1 MREFIIES
9 ALLTHGVRSMRTKR
23 TVTRRIQVLKE
34 NRKTYARA
42 SEISVRDHAYR
53 EAVREHSEASIEE
66 QYAYGFANTLAKKA
80 ILIPEDDLLAGYLFQ
95 YAYNVNFPMKVS
107 EDFDPAERAK
117 FQMDMKRE
125 IEETKEVYWKNGKT
139 DDSVDLEEREMP
151 GSIDV
156 ELDEFTDAV
165 ETWLVKHWHSGHTLA
180 GYEMLLNTG
189 WRALL
194 LQAEKQLEKAE
205 SEKEKRTVHAFQIVL
220 KACMDYM
227 HRYLEETERQL
238 NKLKRNNKI
247 NNDNVEYNDGFGT
260 RQECLERIRD
270 ALINIETKA
279 PETFFE
285 TLQLLMLA
293 NEMMYCENIPSG
305 ISLGRIDYYLYPFY
319 RRDVDAGRLTYEE
332 AGELLESFWLKC
344 SCQRKAYQN
353 MTLGGCDAAGRCSVN
368 DLTYLCLE
376 SAANLRVD
384 QPSVNFRWTDDMP
397 EEAWWAVLALI
408 RTGMGF
414 PALLYDPCCMKAQIK
429 NGVSEEDVW
438 NYGFVGCVEM
448 AVPGKENAITELARL
463 NLPKLLNLLLHQGK
477 DTCSD
482 KIFRMKNRKSLAE
495 FGTYEELEQAYLN
508 ELEYWVRKIIRS
520 LNRIEHLYAE
530 KYPLPYLSVLTE
542 DCIGSRKDVMAG
554 GARYTSVGFN
564 LGGVATAADAL
575 AAIRDVVYD
584 KNIATLEECVEIMER
599 DFEGADHMLQYMSAR
614 APKYGNDQGR
624 EQDAE
629 QIAVKI
635 ERLVSD
641 ILREYRNYWGGP
653 YRLGLYTVEDH
664 AIMGMH
670 TGATADGRR
679 SGESLSNSSGASQGK
694 DTHGPTALINSVT
707 NFPMEE
713 AGNGMVL
720 DVKFTPSLLEEETGK
735 RALRSLIETY
745 FRKGGMEMQVSVVS
759 GETLRAAQEH
769 PENYADLIVRVSG
782 FSAYFCSLRKATQD
796 EIIKRTEHV
805 M

>member
-1 MREFIIES
+1 
-9 ALLTHGVRSMRTKR
+9 MRTKR

-34 NRKTYARA
+34 NRKKYART
-42 SEISVRDHAYR
+42 SEIPVRDDAYR
-53 EAVREHSEASIEE
+53 EAVREYPEASVEE
-66 QYAYGFANTLAKKA
+66 QYAYGFANTLAKKE

-117 FQMDMKRE
+117 FQMDMERE
-125 IEETKEVYWKNGKT
+125 IKETKELQSESAS
-139 DDSVDLEEREMP
+139 D
-151 GSIDV
+151 
-156 ELDEFTDAV
+156 ELDEFADAV
-165 ETWLVKHWHSGHTLA
+165 EAWLVKHWHSGHTLA

-189 WRALL
+189 WGALL
-194 LQAEKQLEKAE
+194 TQVEEQLGKAQ
-205 SEKEKRTVHAFQIVL
+205 SEKEKQTVHAFQIVL
-220 KACMDYM
+220 KACMSYM
-227 HRYLEETERQL
+227 HRYLEEVERQL
-238 NKLKRNNKI
+238 NRLKRNNNIDKG
-247 NNDNVEYNDGFGT
+247 NYNDSYNDGFGT
-260 RQECLERIRD
+260 RRECLERMRD
-270 ALINIETKA
+270 ALMNIETKA
-279 PETFFE
+279 PETFYE
-285 TLQLLMLA
+285 ALQLLTLA

-319 RRDVDAGRLTYEE
+319 RKDVDAGRLNYEE
-332 AGELLESFWLKC
+332 TGELIEAFWLKC
-344 SCQRKAYQN
+344 SCQKKAYQN
-353 MTLGGCDAAGRCSVN
+353 MTLGGCDADGRCSVN

-397 EEAWWAVLALI
+397 EEAWKAVLALI

-414 PALLYDPCCMKAQIK
+414 PALLYDPCCMKAQMN
-429 NGVSEEDVW
+429 NGVSKDDVW
-438 NYGFVGCVEM
+438 KYGFVGCVEM
-448 AVPGKENAITELARL
+448 AIPGKENAMTELARL
-463 NLPKLLNLLLHQGK
+463 NLPKLLDLLLHQGK

-482 KIFRMKNRKSLAE
+482 KIFRMKNQKSLAE
-495 FGTYEELEQAYLN
+495 FETYEELEQAYLN
-508 ELEYWVRKIIRS
+508 ELEYWVRKIIRN

-564 LGGVATAADAL
+564 LGGIGTAVDAL

-584 KNIATLEECVEIMER
+584 KNMVTLEECMEILDE
-599 DFEGADHMLQYMSAR
+599 DFEDSEQIQRYLSAR
-614 APKYGNDQGR
+614 APKYGNDKSR
-624 EQDAE
+624 EWDVD
-629 QIAVKI
+629 QIAF
-635 ERLVSD
+635 RLEKRVSD
-641 ILREYRNYWGGP
+641 TLKEHRNYWGGS
-653 YRLGLYTVEDH
+653 YRFGLYTVEDH

-670 TGATADGRR
+670 TGATADGRK

-745 FRKGGMEMQVSVVS
+745 FHKGGMEMQISIVSV
-759 GETLRAAQEH
+759 ETLRAAQEH

>member
-1 MREFIIES
+1 
-9 ALLTHGVRSMRTKR
+9 MRTKR

-34 NRKTYARA
+34 NRKKYART
-42 SEISVRDHAYR
+42 SEIPVRDDAYR
-53 EAVREHSEASIEE
+53 EAVREHPEASVEE
-66 QYAYGFANTLAKKA
+66 QYAYGFANTLAKKE

-117 FQMDMKRE
+117 FQMDMERE
-125 IEETKEVYWKNGKT
+125 IEETKELQSESAS
-139 DDSVDLEEREMP
+139 D
-151 GSIDV
+151 
-156 ELDEFTDAV
+156 ELDEFADAV

-189 WRALL
+189 WGALL
-194 LQAEKQLEKAE
+194 SRVEEQLGKVQ
-205 SEKEKRTVHAFQIVL
+205 SEKEKQTVHAFQIVL
-220 KACMDYM
+220 KACMSYM
-227 HRYLEETERQL
+227 HRYLEEVEGQL
-238 NKLKRNNKI
+238 NKLKRNNNI
-247 NNDNVEYNDGFGT
+247 DNGNYNDSYNDRFGT
-260 RQECLERIRD
+260 RRECLERMRD
-270 ALINIETKA
+270 ALMNIETQA
-279 PETFFE
+279 PETFYE
-285 TLQLLMLA
+285 ALQLLTLA

-319 RRDVDAGRLTYEE
+319 RKDVDAGRLNYEE
-332 AGELLESFWLKC
+332 AGELIEAFWLKC
-344 SCQRKAYQN
+344 SCQKKAYQN
-353 MTLGGCDAAGRCSVN
+353 MTLGGCNSDGQCSVN

-397 EEAWWAVLALI
+397 EEAWQAVLALI

-414 PALLYDPCCMKAQIK
+414 PALLYDPCCMKAQMK
-429 NGVSEEDVW
+429 NGVSKDDVW

-448 AVPGKENAITELARL
+448 AIPGKENAMTELARL
-463 NLPKLLNLLLHQGK
+463 NLPKLLDLLLHQGK

-482 KIFRMKNRKSLAE
+482 KTFQMKNQKKPAE
-495 FGTYEELEQAYLN
+495 FKTYEELEQAYLD
-508 ELEYWVRKIIRS
+508 ELEYWVRKIIRN

-554 GARYTSVGFN
+554 GARYTGVGFN
-564 LGGVATAADAL
+564 LGGIGTAVDAL

-584 KNIATLEECVEIMER
+584 KNMVTLEACMEILDD
-599 DFEGADHMLQYMSAR
+599 DFEDSEQIQRYLSAR
-614 APKYGNDQGR
+614 APKYGNDQSR
-624 EQDAE
+624 EWDVD
-629 QIAVKI
+629 QIAF
-635 ERLVSD
+635 RLEKRVSD
-641 ILREYRNYWGGP
+641 TLKEYRNYWGGP

-664 AIMGMH
+664 AIMGIH
-670 TGATADGRR
+670 TGATADGRKG
-679 SGESLSNSSGASQGK
+679 GESLSNSSGASQGK
-694 DTHGPTALINSVT
+694 DKHGPTALINSVT

-745 FRKGGMEMQVSVVS
+745 FHKGGMEMQISVVS

>member
-1 MREFIIES
+1 
-9 ALLTHGVRSMRTKR
+9 MRTKR

-34 NRKTYARA
+34 NRKKYART
-42 SEISVRDHAYR
+42 SEIPVRDDAYR
-53 EAVREHSEASIEE
+53 EAVREYPEASVEE
-66 QYAYGFANTLAKKA
+66 QYAYGFANTLAKKT

-117 FQMDMKRE
+117 FQMDIERE
-125 IEETKEVYWKNGKT
+125 IEETKELQSESAS
-139 DDSVDLEEREMP
+139 D
-151 GSIDV
+151 
-156 ELDEFTDAV
+156 ELDEFADAV

-189 WRALL
+189 WGALL
-194 LQAEKQLEKAE
+194 SRVEEQLGKAQ
-205 SEKEKRTVHAFQIVL
+205 SEKEKQTVHAFQIVL
-220 KACMDYM
+220 KACMSYM
-227 HRYLEETERQL
+227 HRYLEEAEEKL
-238 NKLKRNNKI
+238 NKLKRNNNI
-247 NNDNVEYNDGFGT
+247 DEGNYNDSYNDGFGT
-260 RQECLERIRD
+260 RRECLERMRD
-270 ALINIETKA
+270 ALMNIETKA
-279 PETFFE
+279 PETFYE
-285 TLQLLMLA
+285 ALQLLTLA

-319 RRDVDAGRLTYEE
+319 RRDVDAGRLNYEE
-332 AGELLESFWLKC
+332 AGELIEAFWLKC
-344 SCQRKAYQN
+344 SCQKKAYQN
-353 MTLGGCDAAGRCSVN
+353 MTLGGCNSDGQCSVN

-397 EEAWWAVLALI
+397 EEAWQAVLALI

-414 PALLYDPCCMKAQIK
+414 PALLYDPCCMKAQTK
-429 NGVSEEDVW
+429 NGVSKDDVW

-448 AVPGKENAITELARL
+448 AIPGKENAMTELARL
-463 NLPKLLNLLLHQGK
+463 NLPKLLDLLLHQGK

-482 KIFRMKNRKSLAE
+482 KTFQMKNQKKPAE
-495 FGTYEELEQAYLN
+495 FKTYEELEQAYLD
-508 ELEYWVRKIIRS
+508 ELEYWVRKIIRN

-554 GARYTSVGFN
+554 GARYTGVGFN
-564 LGGVATAADAL
+564 LGGIGTAVDAL

-584 KNIATLEECVEIMER
+584 KNMVTLEACMEILDD
-599 DFEGADHMLQYMSAR
+599 DFEDSEQIQRYLSAR
-614 APKYGNDQGR
+614 APKYGNDQSR
-624 EQDAE
+624 EWDVD
-629 QIAVKI
+629 QIAF
-635 ERLVSD
+635 RLEKRVSD
-641 ILREYRNYWGGP
+641 TLKEYRNYWGGP

-670 TGATADGRR
+670 TGATADGRKG
-679 SGESLSNSSGASQGK
+679 GESLSNSSGASQGK
-694 DTHGPTALINSVT
+694 DKHGPTALINSVT

-745 FRKGGMEMQVSVVS
+745 FHKGGMEMQISVVS

>member
-1 MREFIIES
+1 
-9 ALLTHGVRSMRTKR
+9 MRTKR

-34 NRKTYARA
+34 NRKKYART
-42 SEISVRDHAYR
+42 SEIPVRDDAYR
-53 EAVREHSEASIEE
+53 EAVREYPEASVEE

-95 YAYNVNFPMKVS
+95 YTYNVNFPMKVS

-117 FQMDMKRE
+117 FQMDIERE
-125 IEETKEVYWKNGKT
+125 IEETKELQSESAS
-139 DDSVDLEEREMP
+139 D
-151 GSIDV
+151 
-156 ELDEFTDAV
+156 ELGEFADAV

-189 WRALL
+189 WGALL
-194 LQAEKQLEKAE
+194 SRVEEQLGKAQ
-205 SEKEKRTVHAFQIVL
+205 SEKEKQTVHAFQIVL
-220 KACMDYM
+220 KACMSYM
-227 HRYLEETERQL
+227 HRYLEEVERQL
-238 NKLKRNNKI
+238 NKLKRNNNIDKG
-247 NNDNVEYNDGFGT
+247 NYNDSYNDGFGT
-260 RQECLERIRD
+260 RRECLERMRD
-270 ALINIETKA
+270 ALMNIEREA
-279 PETFFE
+279 PETFYE
-285 TLQLLMLA
+285 ALQLLTLA

-305 ISLGRIDYYLYPFY
+305 ISLGRIDYYLYQFY
-319 RRDVDAGRLTYEE
+319 RRDVDAGRLNYEE
-332 AGELLESFWLKC
+332 AGELIEAFWLKC
-344 SCQRKAYQN
+344 SCQKKAYQN
-353 MTLGGCDAAGRCSVN
+353 MTLGGCNSDGQCSVN

-397 EEAWWAVLALI
+397 EEAWQAVLALI

-414 PALLYDPCCMKAQIK
+414 PALLYDPCCMKAQTK
-429 NGVSEEDVW
+429 NGVSKDDVW

-448 AVPGKENAITELARL
+448 AIPGKENAMTELARL
-463 NLPKLLNLLLHQGK
+463 NLPKLLDLLLHQGK

-482 KIFRMKNRKSLAE
+482 KTFQMKNQKKFAE
-495 FGTYEELEQAYLN
+495 FKTYEELEQVYLD
-508 ELEYWVRKIIRS
+508 ELEYWVRKIIRN

-554 GARYTSVGFN
+554 GARYTGVGFN
-564 LGGVATAADAL
+564 LGGIGTAVDAL

-584 KNIATLEECVEIMER
+584 KNMVTLEACMEILDD
-599 DFEGADHMLQYMSAR
+599 DFEDSEQIQRYLSAR
-614 APKYGNDQGR
+614 APKYGNDQSR
-624 EQDAE
+624 EWDVD
-629 QIAVKI
+629 QIAF
-635 ERLVSD
+635 RLEKRVSD
-641 ILREYRNYWGGP
+641 TLKEHRNYWGGS
-653 YRLGLYTVEDH
+653 YRFGLYTVEDH

-670 TGATADGRR
+670 TGATADGRK

-745 FRKGGMEMQVSVVS
+745 FHKGGMEMQISIVSV
-759 GETLRAAQEH
+759 ETLRAAQEH

>member
-1 MREFIIES
+1 
-9 ALLTHGVRSMRTKR
+9 MRTKR

-34 NRKTYARA
+34 NRKKYART
-42 SEISVRDHAYR
+42 SEIPVRDDAYR
-53 EAVREHSEASIEE
+53 EAVREYPEAFVEE

-95 YAYNVNFPMKVS
+95 YTYNVNFPMKVS

-117 FQMDMKRE
+117 FQMDIERE
-125 IEETKEVYWKNGKT
+125 IEETKELQSESAS
-139 DDSVDLEEREMP
+139 D
-151 GSIDV
+151 
-156 ELDEFTDAV
+156 ELGEFADAV

-189 WRALL
+189 WGALL
-194 LQAEKQLEKAE
+194 SRVEEQLGKAQ
-205 SEKEKRTVHAFQIVL
+205 SEKEKQTVHAFQIVL
-220 KACMDYM
+220 KACMSYM
-227 HRYLEETERQL
+227 HRYLKEVERQL
-238 NKLKRNNKI
+238 NKLKRNNNIDKG
-247 NNDNVEYNDGFGT
+247 NYNDSYNDGFGT
-260 RQECLERIRD
+260 RRECLERMRD
-270 ALINIETKA
+270 ALMNIEREA
-279 PETFFE
+279 PETFYE
-285 TLQLLMLA
+285 ALQLLTLA

-319 RRDVDAGRLTYEE
+319 RRDVDAGRLNYEE
-332 AGELLESFWLKC
+332 AGELIEAFWLKC
-344 SCQRKAYQN
+344 SCQKKAYQN
-353 MTLGGCDAAGRCSVN
+353 MTLGGCNSDGQCSVN

-397 EEAWWAVLALI
+397 EEAWQAVLALI

-414 PALLYDPCCMKAQIK
+414 PALLYDPCCMKAQTK
-429 NGVSEEDVW
+429 NGVSKDDVW

-448 AVPGKENAITELARL
+448 AIPGKENAMTELARL
-463 NLPKLLNLLLHQGK
+463 NLPKLLDLLLHQGK

-482 KIFRMKNRKSLAE
+482 KTFQMKNQKKFAE
-495 FGTYEELEQAYLN
+495 FKTYEELEQVYLD
-508 ELEYWVRKIIRS
+508 ELEYWVRKIIRN

-554 GARYTSVGFN
+554 GARYTGVGFN
-564 LGGVATAADAL
+564 LGGIGTAVDAL

-584 KNIATLEECVEIMER
+584 KNMVTLEACMEILDD
-599 DFEGADHMLQYMSAR
+599 DFEDSEQIQRYLSAR
-614 APKYGNDQGR
+614 APKYGNDQSR
-624 EQDAE
+624 EWDVD
-629 QIAVKI
+629 QIAF
-635 ERLVSD
+635 RLEKRVSD
-641 ILREYRNYWGGP
+641 TLKEYRNYWGGP

-670 TGATADGRR
+670 TGATADGRK

-735 RALRSLIETY
+735 RALRSLIGTY
-745 FRKGGMEMQVSVVS
+745 FHKGGMEMQISVVS

-782 FSAYFCSLRKATQD
+782 FSAYFCSLRM
-796 EIIKRTEHV
+796 RSSSGRN

>member
-1 MREFIIES
+1 
-9 ALLTHGVRSMRTKR
+9 MRTKR
-23 TVTRRIQVLKE
+23 TVARRIQVLKE
-34 NRKTYARA
+34 NRKKYART
-42 SEISVRDHAYR
+42 SEILVRDDAYR
-53 EAVREHSEASIEE
+53 EAVREYPEASVEE

-80 ILIPEDDLLAGYLFQ
+80 ILIPEADLLAGYLFQ
-95 YAYNVNFPMKVS
+95 YTYNVNFPMKVS

-117 FQMDMKRE
+117 FQMDMERE
-125 IEETKEVYWKNGKT
+125 IEETKELQSESAS
-139 DDSVDLEEREMP
+139 D
-151 GSIDV
+151 
-156 ELDEFTDAV
+156 ELDEFADAV

-189 WRALL
+189 WGVLL
-194 LQAEKQLEKAE
+194 SQAEEQLEKAQN
-205 SEKEKRTVHAFQIVL
+205 EKERQTVHAFQIVL

-227 HRYLEETERQL
+227 YRYRKETEKQL
-238 NKLKRNNKI
+238 NDLKKNNNI
-247 NNDNVEYNDGFGT
+247 NNDNYNDEYNDGFGT
-260 RQECLERIRD
+260 RRECLERMRD

-285 TLQLLMLA
+285 ALQLLTLA

-319 RRDVDAGRLTYEE
+319 RKDVDAGRLNYEE
-332 AGELLESFWLKC
+332 AGELIEAFWLKC
-344 SCQRKAYQN
+344 SCQKKAYQN
-353 MTLGGCDAAGRCSVN
+353 MTLGGCNSDGQCSVN

-397 EEAWWAVLALI
+397 EEAWQAVLALI

-414 PALLYDPCCMKAQIK
+414 PALLYDPCCMKAQMK
-429 NGVSEEDVW
+429 NGVLKEDVW

-448 AVPGKENAITELARL
+448 AIPGKENAMTELARL
-463 NLPKLLNLLLHQGK
+463 NLPKLLDLLLHQGK

-482 KIFRMKNRKSLAE
+482 KTFQMKNQKTPAE
-495 FGTYEELEQAYLN
+495 FKTYEELEQAYLN
-508 ELEYWVRKIIRS
+508 ELEYWVRKIIRN

-554 GARYTSVGFN
+554 GARYTGVGFN
-564 LGGVATAADAL
+564 LGGIGTAVDAL

-584 KNIATLEECVEIMER
+584 KNMVTLEACMEILDD
-599 DFEGADHMLQYMSAR
+599 DFEDSEQIQRYLSAR
-614 APKYGNDQGR
+614 APKYGNDQSR
-624 EQDAE
+624 EWDVD
-629 QIAVKI
+629 QIAF
-635 ERLVSD
+635 RLEKRVSD
-641 ILREYRNYWGGP
+641 TLKEYRNYWGGP

-664 AIMGMH
+664 AIMGIH
-670 TGATADGRR
+670 TGATADGRKG
-679 SGESLSNSSGASQGK
+679 GESLSNSSGASQGK
-694 DTHGPTALINSVT
+694 DKHGPTALINSVT

-713 AGNGMVL
+713 VGNGMVL

-735 RALRSLIETY
+735 RALRSLIGTY
-745 FRKGGMEMQVSVVS
+745 FHKGGMEMQISVVS

>member
-1 MREFIIES
+1 
-9 ALLTHGVRSMRTKR
+9 MRTKR

-34 NRKTYARA
+34 NRKKYART
-42 SEISVRDHAYR
+42 SEIPVRDDAYR
-53 EAVREHSEASIEE
+53 EAVREYPEASVEE
-66 QYAYGFANTLAKKA
+66 QYAYGFANTLAKKE

-117 FQMDMKRE
+117 FQMDMERE
-125 IEETKEVYWKNGKT
+125 IKETKELQSESAS
-139 DDSVDLEEREMP
+139 D
-151 GSIDV
+151 
-156 ELDEFTDAV
+156 ELDEFADAV
-165 ETWLVKHWHSGHTLA
+165 EAWLVKHWHSGHTLA

-189 WRALL
+189 WGALL
-194 LQAEKQLEKAE
+194 TQVEEQLGKAQ
-205 SEKEKRTVHAFQIVL
+205 SEKEKQTVHAFQIVL
-220 KACMDYM
+220 KACMSYM
-227 HRYLEETERQL
+227 HRYLEEVERQL
-238 NKLKRNNKI
+238 NRLKRNNNIDKGDY
-247 NNDNVEYNDGFGT
+247 NDSYNDGFGT
-260 RQECLERIRD
+260 RRECLERMRD
-270 ALINIETKA
+270 ALMNIETKA
-279 PETFFE
+279 PETFYE
-285 TLQLLMLA
+285 ALQLLTLA

-319 RRDVDAGRLTYEE
+319 RKDVDAGRLNYEE
-332 AGELLESFWLKC
+332 TGELIEAFWLKC
-344 SCQRKAYQN
+344 SCQKKAYQN
-353 MTLGGCDAAGRCSVN
+353 MTLGGCDADGRCSVN

-397 EEAWWAVLALI
+397 EEAWKAVLALI

-414 PALLYDPCCMKAQIK
+414 PALLYDPCCMKAQMN
-429 NGVSEEDVW
+429 NGVSKDDVW
-438 NYGFVGCVEM
+438 KYGFVGCVEM
-448 AVPGKENAITELARL
+448 AIPGKENAMTELARL
-463 NLPKLLNLLLHQGK
+463 NLPKLLDLLLHQGK

-482 KIFRMKNRKSLAE
+482 KIFRMKNQKSLAE
-495 FGTYEELEQAYLN
+495 FETYEELEQAYLN
-508 ELEYWVRKIIRS
+508 ELEYWVRKIIRN

-564 LGGVATAADAL
+564 LGGIGTAVDAL

-584 KNIATLEECVEIMER
+584 KNMVTLEECMEILDE
-599 DFEGADHMLQYMSAR
+599 DFEDSEQIQRYLSAR
-614 APKYGNDQGR
+614 APKYGNDQSR
-624 EQDAE
+624 EWDVD
-629 QIAVKI
+629 QIAF
-635 ERLVSD
+635 RLEKRVSD
-641 ILREYRNYWGGP
+641 TLKEHRNYWGGS
-653 YRLGLYTVEDH
+653 YRFGLYTVEDH

-670 TGATADGRR
+670 TGATADGRK

-745 FRKGGMEMQVSVVS
+745 FHKGGMEMQISIVSV
-759 GETLRAAQEH
+759 ETLRAAQEH

>member
-1 MREFIIES
+1 
-9 ALLTHGVRSMRTKR
+9 MRTKR

-34 NRKTYARA
+34 NRKKYART
-42 SEISVRDHAYR
+42 SEIPVRDDAYR
-53 EAVREHSEASIEE
+53 EAVREYPEASVEE

-95 YAYNVNFPMKVS
+95 YTYNVNFPMKVS

-117 FQMDMKRE
+117 FQMDMERE
-125 IEETKEVYWKNGKT
+125 IEETKELQSESAS
-139 DDSVDLEEREMP
+139 D
-151 GSIDV
+151 
-156 ELDEFTDAV
+156 ELDEFADAV

-189 WRALL
+189 WGALL
-194 LQAEKQLEKAE
+194 SQVEEQLGKAQ
-205 SEKEKRTVHAFQIVL
+205 SEKEKQTVHAFQIVL
-220 KACMDYM
+220 KACMSYM
-227 HRYLEETERQL
+227 HRYLEEVEGQL
-238 NKLKRNNKI
+238 NKLKRNNNIDKD
-247 NNDNVEYNDGFGT
+247 NYNDSYNDGFGT
-260 RQECLERIRD
+260 RRECLERMRD
-270 ALINIETKA
+270 ALTNIEREA
-279 PETFFE
+279 PETFYE
-285 TLQLLMLA
+285 ALQLLTLA

-319 RRDVDAGRLTYEE
+319 RRDVDAGRLNYEE
-332 AGELLESFWLKC
+332 AGELIEAFWLKC
-344 SCQRKAYQN
+344 SCQKKAYQN
-353 MTLGGCDAAGRCSVN
+353 MTLGGCNSDGQCSVN

-397 EEAWWAVLALI
+397 EEAWQAVLALI

-414 PALLYDPCCMKAQIK
+414 PALLYDPCCMKAQMK
-429 NGVSEEDVW
+429 NGVSKDDVW

-448 AVPGKENAITELARL
+448 AIPGKENAMTELARL
-463 NLPKLLNLLLHQGK
+463 NLPKLLDLLLHQGK

-482 KIFRMKNRKSLAE
+482 KTFQMKNQKTPAE
-495 FGTYEELEQAYLN
+495 FKTYEELEQAYLN
-508 ELEYWVRKIIRS
+508 ELEYWVRKIIRN

-554 GARYTSVGFN
+554 GARYTGVGFN
-564 LGGVATAADAL
+564 LGGIGTAVDAL

-584 KNIATLEECVEIMER
+584 KNMVTLEACMEILDD
-599 DFEGADHMLQYMSAR
+599 DFEDSEQIQRYLSAR
-614 APKYGNDQGR
+614 APKYGNDQSR
-624 EQDAE
+624 EWDVD
-629 QIAVKI
+629 QIAF
-635 ERLVSD
+635 RLEKRVSD
-641 ILREYRNYWGGP
+641 ILKEYRNYWGGP

-664 AIMGMH
+664 AIMGIH
-670 TGATADGRR
+670 TGATADGRKG
-679 SGESLSNSSGASQGK
+679 GESLSNSSGASQGK
-694 DTHGPTALINSVT
+694 DKHGPTALINSVT

-735 RALRSLIETY
+735 RALRSLIGTY
-745 FRKGGMEMQVSVVS
+745 FHKGGMEMQISVVS

>member
-1 MREFIIES
+1 
-9 ALLTHGVRSMRTKR
+9 MRTKR

-34 NRKTYARA
+34 NRKKYART
-42 SEISVRDHAYR
+42 SEISVRDDAYR
-53 EAVREHSEASIEE
+53 EAVREHPEASVEE
-66 QYAYGFANTLAKKA
+66 QYAYGFANTLAKKK

-117 FQMDMKRE
+117 FQMDIERE
-125 IEETKEVYWKNGKT
+125 IEETKELQSESAS
-139 DDSVDLEEREMP
+139 D
-151 GSIDV
+151 
-156 ELDEFTDAV
+156 ELGEFADAV

-189 WRALL
+189 WGALL
-194 LQAEKQLEKAE
+194 SRVEEQLGKAQ
-205 SEKEKRTVHAFQIVL
+205 SEKEKQTVHAFQIVL
-220 KACMDYM
+220 KACMSYM
-227 HRYLEETERQL
+227 HRYLEEVERQL
-238 NKLKRNNKI
+238 NKLKRNNNIDKG
-247 NNDNVEYNDGFGT
+247 NYNDSYNDGFGT
-260 RQECLERIRD
+260 RRECLERMRD
-270 ALINIETKA
+270 ALMNIEREA
-279 PETFFE
+279 PETFYE
-285 TLQLLMLA
+285 ALQLLTLA

-319 RRDVDAGRLTYEE
+319 RRDVDAGRLNYEE
-332 AGELLESFWLKC
+332 AGELIEAFWLKC
-344 SCQRKAYQN
+344 SCQKKAYQN
-353 MTLGGCDAAGRCSVN
+353 MTLGGCNSDGQCSVN

-397 EEAWWAVLALI
+397 EEAWQAVLALI

-414 PALLYDPCCMKAQIK
+414 PALLYDPCCMKAQTK
-429 NGVSEEDVW
+429 NGVSKDDVW

-448 AVPGKENAITELARL
+448 AIPGKENAMTELARL

-482 KIFRMKNRKSLAE
+482 KTFRMKNQKSLVE
-495 FGTYEELEQAYLN
+495 FETYEELEQAYLN
-508 ELEYWVRKIIRS
+508 ELEYWVRKIIRN

-554 GARYTSVGFN
+554 GARYTGVGFN
-564 LGGVATAADAL
+564 LGGIGTAVDAL
-575 AAIRDVVYD
+575 AAIQDVIYD
-584 KNIATLEECVEIMER
+584 KNMLTLEECVEITDH
-599 DFEGADHMLQYMSAR
+599 DFENADYMLQYMSAR
-614 APKYGNDQGR
+614 APKYGNDQCR
-624 EQDAE
+624 KQDADR
-629 QIAVKI
+629 IAVKM
-635 ERLVSD
+635 ERMVSD
-641 ILREYRNYWGGP
+641 ILKEYRNYWGGP

-670 TGATADGRR
+670 TGATADGRK

-745 FRKGGMEMQVSVVS
+745 FHKGGMEMQISVVS

>member
-1 MREFIIES
+1 
-9 ALLTHGVRSMRTKR
+9 MRTKR

-34 NRKTYARA
+34 NRKKYART
-42 SEISVRDHAYR
+42 SEISVRDDAYR
-53 EAVREHSEASIEE
+53 EAVREYPEASVEE
-66 QYAYGFANTLAKKA
+66 QYAYGFANTLAKKT

-95 YAYNVNFPMKVS
+95 YTYNVNFPMKVS

-117 FQMDMKRE
+117 FQMDIERE
-125 IEETKEVYWKNGKT
+125 IEETKELQSESAS
-139 DDSVDLEEREMP
+139 D
-151 GSIDV
+151 
-156 ELDEFTDAV
+156 ELDEFADAV
-165 ETWLVKHWHSGHTLA
+165 ETWFVKHWHSGHTLA

-189 WRALL
+189 WGALL
-194 LQAEKQLEKAE
+194 SRVEEQLGKAQ
-205 SEKEKRTVHAFQIVL
+205 SEKEKQTVHAFQIVL
-220 KACMDYM
+220 KACMSYM
-227 HRYLEETERQL
+227 HRYLKEVERQL
-238 NKLKRNNKI
+238 NKLKRSNNI
-247 NNDNVEYNDGFGT
+247 DEGNYNDSYNDGFGT
-260 RQECLERIRD
+260 RRECLERMRD
-270 ALINIETKA
+270 ALMNIETKA
-279 PETFFE
+279 PETFYE
-285 TLQLLMLA
+285 ALQLLTLA

-319 RRDVDAGRLTYEE
+319 RRDVDAGRLNYEE
-332 AGELLESFWLKC
+332 AGELIEAFWLKC
-344 SCQRKAYQN
+344 SCQKKAYQN
-353 MTLGGCDAAGRCSVN
+353 MTLGGCNSDGQCSVN

-397 EEAWWAVLALI
+397 EEAWQAVLALI

-414 PALLYDPCCMKAQIK
+414 PALLYDPCCMKAQTK
-429 NGVSEEDVW
+429 NGVSKDDVW

-448 AVPGKENAITELARL
+448 AIPGKENAMTELARL
-463 NLPKLLNLLLHQGK
+463 NLPKLLDLLLHQGK

-482 KIFRMKNRKSLAE
+482 KTFQMKNQKKPAE
-495 FGTYEELEQAYLN
+495 FMTYEELEQAYLD
-508 ELEYWVRKIIRS
+508 ELEYWVRKIIRN

-554 GARYTSVGFN
+554 GARYTGVGFN
-564 LGGVATAADAL
+564 LGGIGTAVDAL

-584 KNIATLEECVEIMER
+584 KNMVTLEACMEILDD
-599 DFEGADHMLQYMSAR
+599 DFEDSEQIQRYLSAR
-614 APKYGNDQGR
+614 APKYGNDQSR
-624 EQDAE
+624 EWDVD
-629 QIAVKI
+629 QIAF
-635 ERLVSD
+635 RLEKRVSD
-641 ILREYRNYWGGP
+641 TLKEYRNYWGGP

-670 TGATADGRR
+670 TGATADGRK

-745 FRKGGMEMQVSVVS
+745 FHKGGMEMQISVVS

>member
-1 MREFIIES
+1 
-9 ALLTHGVRSMRTKR
+9 MRTKR

-34 NRKTYARA
+34 NRKKYART
-42 SEISVRDHAYR
+42 SEIPVRDDAYR
-53 EAVREHSEASIEE
+53 EAVREYPEASVEE
-66 QYAYGFANTLAKKA
+66 QYAYGFANTLAKKE

-117 FQMDMKRE
+117 FQMDMERE
-125 IEETKEVYWKNGKT
+125 IKETKELQSESAS
-139 DDSVDLEEREMP
+139 D
-151 GSIDV
+151 
-156 ELDEFTDAV
+156 ELDEFADAV
-165 ETWLVKHWHSGHTLA
+165 EAWLVKHWHSGHTLA

-189 WRALL
+189 WGALL
-194 LQAEKQLEKAE
+194 TQVEEQLGKAQ
-205 SEKEKRTVHAFQIVL
+205 SEKEKQTVHAFQIVL
-220 KACMDYM
+220 KACMSYM
-227 HRYLEETERQL
+227 HRYLEEVERQL
-238 NKLKRNNKI
+238 NRLKRNNNIDKG
-247 NNDNVEYNDGFGT
+247 NYNDSYNDGFGT
-260 RQECLERIRD
+260 RRECLERMRD
-270 ALINIETKA
+270 ALMNIETKA
-279 PETFFE
+279 PETFYE
-285 TLQLLMLA
+285 ALQLLTLA

-319 RRDVDAGRLTYEE
+319 RKDVDAGRLNYEE
-332 AGELLESFWLKC
+332 TGELIEAFWLKC
-344 SCQRKAYQN
+344 SCQKKAYQN
-353 MTLGGCDAAGRCSVN
+353 MTLGGCDADGRCSVN

-397 EEAWWAVLALI
+397 EEAWKAVLALI

-414 PALLYDPCCMKAQIK
+414 PALLYDPCCMKAQMN
-429 NGVSEEDVW
+429 NGVSKDDVW
-438 NYGFVGCVEM
+438 KYGFVGCVEM
-448 AVPGKENAITELARL
+448 AIPGKENAMTELARL
-463 NLPKLLNLLLHQGK
+463 NLPKLLDLLLHQGK

-482 KIFRMKNRKSLAE
+482 KTFQMKNQKKFAE
-495 FGTYEELEQAYLN
+495 FKTYEELEQVYLD
-508 ELEYWVRKIIRS
+508 ELEYWVRKIIRN

-554 GARYTSVGFN
+554 GARYTGVGFN
-564 LGGVATAADAL
+564 LGGIGTAVDAL

-584 KNIATLEECVEIMER
+584 KNMVTLEACMEILDD
-599 DFEGADHMLQYMSAR
+599 DFEDSEQIQRYLSAR
-614 APKYGNDQGR
+614 APKYGNDQSR
-624 EQDAE
+624 EWDVD
-629 QIAVKI
+629 QIAF
-635 ERLVSD
+635 RLEKRVSD
-641 ILREYRNYWGGP
+641 TLKEHRNYWGGS
-653 YRLGLYTVEDH
+653 YRFGLYTVEDH

-670 TGATADGRR
+670 TGATADGRK

-745 FRKGGMEMQVSVVS
+745 FHKGGMEMQISIVSV
-759 GETLRAAQEH
+759 ETLRAAQEH

>member
-1 MREFIIES
+1 
-9 ALLTHGVRSMRTKR
+9 MRTKR

-34 NRKTYARA
+34 NRKKYART
-42 SEISVRDHAYR
+42 SEIPVRDEAYR
-53 EAVREHSEASIEE
+53 EAVREHPEASVEE

-95 YAYNVNFPMKVS
+95 YTYNVNFPMKVS
-107 EDFDPAERAK
+107 EDFDSAERAK
-117 FQMDMKRE
+117 FQMDIERE
-125 IEETKEVYWKNGKT
+125 IEETKELQSESAS
-139 DDSVDLEEREMP
+139 D
-151 GSIDV
+151 
-156 ELDEFTDAV
+156 ELDEFADAV

-189 WRALL
+189 WGALL
-194 LQAEKQLEKAE
+194 SQVEEQLGKAQ
-205 SEKEKRTVHAFQIVL
+205 SEKEKQTVHAFQIVL
-220 KACMDYM
+220 KACMSYM
-227 HRYLEETERQL
+227 HRYLEEVERQL
-238 NKLKRNNKI
+238 NKLKRNNNIDKG
-247 NNDNVEYNDGFGT
+247 NCNDSYNDGFGT
-260 RQECLERIRD
+260 RRECLERMRD
-270 ALINIETKA
+270 ALMNIEREA
-279 PETFFE
+279 PETFYE
-285 TLQLLMLA
+285 ALQLLTLA

-319 RRDVDAGRLTYEE
+319 RKDVDAGRLNYEE
-332 AGELLESFWLKC
+332 AGELIEAFWLKC
-344 SCQRKAYQN
+344 SCQKKAYQN
-353 MTLGGCDAAGRCSVN
+353 MTLGGCNSDGQCSVN
-368 DLTYLCLE
+368 DLTYLFLE

-397 EEAWWAVLALI
+397 EEAWQAVLALI

-414 PALLYDPCCMKAQIK
+414 PALLYDPCCMKAQTK
-429 NGVSEEDVW
+429 NGVSKDDVW

-448 AVPGKENAITELARL
+448 AIPGKENAMTELARL
-463 NLPKLLNLLLHQGK
+463 NLPKLLDLLLHQGK

-482 KIFRMKNRKSLAE
+482 KTFQMKNQKKPAE
-495 FGTYEELEQAYLN
+495 FMTYEELEQAYLD
-508 ELEYWVRKIIRS
+508 ELEYWVRKIIRN

-554 GARYTSVGFN
+554 GARYTGVGFN
-564 LGGVATAADAL
+564 LGGIGTAVDAL

-584 KNIATLEECVEIMER
+584 KNMVTLEACMEILDD
-599 DFEGADHMLQYMSAR
+599 DFEDSEQIQRYLSAR
-614 APKYGNDQGR
+614 APKYGNDQSR
-624 EQDAE
+624 EWDVD
-629 QIAVKI
+629 QIAF
-635 ERLVSD
+635 RLEKRVSD
-641 ILREYRNYWGGP
+641 TLKEYRNYWGGP

-664 AIMGMH
+664 AIMGIH
-670 TGATADGRR
+670 TGATADGRKG
-679 SGESLSNSSGASQGK
+679 GESLSNSSGASQGK

-735 RALRSLIETY
+735 RALRSLIGTY
-745 FRKGGMEMQVSVVS
+745 FHKGGMEMQISVVS

>member
-1 MREFIIES
+1 
-9 ALLTHGVRSMRTKR
+9 MRTKR
-23 TVTRRIQVLKE
+23 TVARRIQVLKE
-34 NRKTYARA
+34 NRKKYART
-42 SEISVRDHAYR
+42 SEIPVRDDAYR
-53 EAVREHSEASIEE
+53 EAVREHPEASAEE
-66 QYAYGFANTLAKKA
+66 QYAYGFANTLAKKE

-117 FQMDMKRE
+117 FQMDIERE
-125 IEETKEVYWKNGKT
+125 IEETKELQSESAS
-139 DDSVDLEEREMP
+139 D
-151 GSIDV
+151 
-156 ELDEFTDAV
+156 ELGEFADAV

-189 WRALL
+189 WGALL
-194 LQAEKQLEKAE
+194 SRVEEQLGKAQ
-205 SEKEKRTVHAFQIVL
+205 SEKEKQTVHAFQIVL
-220 KACMDYM
+220 KACMSYM
-227 HRYLEETERQL
+227 HRYLEEVERQL
-238 NKLKRNNKI
+238 NKLKRNNNIDKG
-247 NNDNVEYNDGFGT
+247 NYNDSYNDGFGT
-260 RQECLERIRD
+260 RRECLERMRD
-270 ALINIETKA
+270 ALMNIEREA
-279 PETFFE
+279 PETFYE
-285 TLQLLMLA
+285 ALQLLTLA

-319 RRDVDAGRLTYEE
+319 RRDVDAGRLNYEE
-332 AGELLESFWLKC
+332 AGELIEAFWLKC
-344 SCQRKAYQN
+344 SCQKKAYQN
-353 MTLGGCDAAGRCSVN
+353 MTLGGCNSDGQCSVN

-397 EEAWWAVLALI
+397 EEAWQAVLALI

-414 PALLYDPCCMKAQIK
+414 PALLYDPCCMKAQTK
-429 NGVSEEDVW
+429 NGVSKDDVW

-448 AVPGKENAITELARL
+448 AIPGKENAMTELARL
-463 NLPKLLNLLLHQGK
+463 NLPKLLDLLLHQGK

-482 KIFRMKNRKSLAE
+482 KTFQMKNQKKPAE
-495 FGTYEELEQAYLN
+495 FKTYEELEQAYLN
-508 ELEYWVRKIIRS
+508 ELEYWVRKIIRN

-554 GARYTSVGFN
+554 GARYTGVGFN
-564 LGGVATAADAL
+564 LGGIGTAVDAL

-584 KNIATLEECVEIMER
+584 KNMVTLEACMEILDD
-599 DFEGADHMLQYMSAR
+599 DFEDSEQIQQYLSSR
-614 APKYGNDQGR
+614 APKYGNDQSR
-624 EQDAE
+624 EWDVD
-629 QIAVKI
+629 QIAF
-635 ERLVSD
+635 RLEKRVSD
-641 ILREYRNYWGGP
+641 TLKEYRNYWGGP

-670 TGATADGRR
+670 TGATADGRK

-694 DTHGPTALINSVT
+694 DTYGPTALINSVT

-745 FRKGGMEMQVSVVS
+745 FHKGGMEMQISVVS

>member
-1 MREFIIES
+1 MR
-9 ALLTHGVRSMRTKR
+9 
-23 TVTRRIQVLKE
+23 
-34 NRKTYARA
+34 
-42 SEISVRDHAYR
+42 DDAYR
-53 EAVREHSEASIEE
+53 EAVREYPEASVEE
-66 QYAYGFANTLAKKA
+66 QYAYGFANTLAKKE

-117 FQMDMKRE
+117 FQMDMERE
-125 IEETKEVYWKNGKT
+125 IKETKELQSESAS
-139 DDSVDLEEREMP
+139 D
-151 GSIDV
+151 
-156 ELDEFTDAV
+156 ELDEFADAV
-165 ETWLVKHWHSGHTLA
+165 EAWLVKHWHSGHTLA

-189 WRALL
+189 WGALL
-194 LQAEKQLEKAE
+194 TQVEEQLGKAQ
-205 SEKEKRTVHAFQIVL
+205 SEKEKQTVHAFQIVL
-220 KACMDYM
+220 KACMSYM
-227 HRYLEETERQL
+227 HRYLEEVERQL
-238 NKLKRNNKI
+238 NRLKRNNNIDKG
-247 NNDNVEYNDGFGT
+247 NYNDSYNDGFGT
-260 RQECLERIRD
+260 RRECLERMRD
-270 ALINIETKA
+270 ALMNIETKA
-279 PETFFE
+279 PETFYE
-285 TLQLLMLA
+285 ALQLLTLA

-319 RRDVDAGRLTYEE
+319 RKDVDAGRLNYEE
-332 AGELLESFWLKC
+332 TGELIEAFWLKC
-344 SCQRKAYQN
+344 SCQKKAYQN
-353 MTLGGCDAAGRCSVN
+353 MTLGGCDADGRCSVN

-397 EEAWWAVLALI
+397 EEAWKAVLALI

-414 PALLYDPCCMKAQIK
+414 PALLYDPCCMKAQMN
-429 NGVSEEDVW
+429 NGVSKDDVW
-438 NYGFVGCVEM
+438 KYGFVGCVEM
-448 AVPGKENAITELARL
+448 AIPGKENAMTELARL
-463 NLPKLLNLLLHQGK
+463 NLPKLLDLLLHQGK

-482 KIFRMKNRKSLAE
+482 KIFRMKNQKSLAE
-495 FGTYEELEQAYLN
+495 FETYEELEQAYLN
-508 ELEYWVRKIIRS
+508 ELEYWVRKIIRN

-564 LGGVATAADAL
+564 LGGIGTAVDAL

-584 KNIATLEECVEIMER
+584 KNMVTLEECMEILDE
-599 DFEGADHMLQYMSAR
+599 DFEDSEQIQRYLSAR
-614 APKYGNDQGR
+614 APKYGNDQSR
-624 EQDAE
+624 EWDVD
-629 QIAVKI
+629 QIAF
-635 ERLVSD
+635 RLEKRVSD
-641 ILREYRNYWGGP
+641 TLKEHRNYWGGS
-653 YRLGLYTVEDH
+653 YRFGLYTVEDH

-670 TGATADGRR
+670 TGATADGRK

-745 FRKGGMEMQVSVVS
+745 FHKGGMEMQISIVSV
-759 GETLRAAQEH
+759 ETLRAAQEH

>member
-1 MREFIIES
+1 
-9 ALLTHGVRSMRTKR
+9 MRTKR

-34 NRKTYARA
+34 NRKKYART
-42 SEISVRDHAYR
+42 SEISVRDDAYR
-53 EAVREHSEASIEE
+53 EAVREHPEASVEE
-66 QYAYGFANTLAKKA
+66 QYAYGFANTLAKKK

-117 FQMDMKRE
+117 FQMDIERE
-125 IEETKEVYWKNGKT
+125 IEETKELQSESAS
-139 DDSVDLEEREMP
+139 D
-151 GSIDV
+151 
-156 ELDEFTDAV
+156 ELGEFADAV

-189 WRALL
+189 WGALL
-194 LQAEKQLEKAE
+194 SRVEEQLGKAQ
-205 SEKEKRTVHAFQIVL
+205 SEKEKQTVHAFQIVL
-220 KACMDYM
+220 KACMSYM
-227 HRYLEETERQL
+227 HRYLEEVERQL
-238 NKLKRNNKI
+238 NKLKRNNNIDKG
-247 NNDNVEYNDGFGT
+247 NYNDSYNDGFGT
-260 RQECLERIRD
+260 RRECLERMRD
-270 ALINIETKA
+270 ALMNIEREA
-279 PETFFE
+279 PETFYE
-285 TLQLLMLA
+285 ALQLLTLA

-319 RRDVDAGRLTYEE
+319 RRDVDAGRLNYEE
-332 AGELLESFWLKC
+332 AGELIEAFWLKC
-344 SCQRKAYQN
+344 CCQKKAYQN
-353 MTLGGCDAAGRCSVN
+353 MTLGGCNSDGQCSVN

-397 EEAWWAVLALI
+397 EEAWQAVLALI

-414 PALLYDPCCMKAQIK
+414 PALLYDPCCMKAQTK
-429 NGVSEEDVW
+429 NGVSKDDVW

-448 AVPGKENAITELARL
+448 AIPGKENAMTELARL

-482 KIFRMKNRKSLAE
+482 KTFRMKNQKSLVE
-495 FGTYEELEQAYLN
+495 FETYEELEQAYLN
-508 ELEYWVRKIIRS
+508 ELEYWVRKIIRN

-554 GARYTSVGFN
+554 GARYTGVGFN
-564 LGGVATAADAL
+564 LGGIGTAVDAL
-575 AAIRDVVYD
+575 AAIQDVIYD
-584 KNIATLEECVEIMER
+584 KNMLTLEECVEITDH
-599 DFEGADHMLQYMSAR
+599 DFENADYMLQYMSAR
-614 APKYGNDQGR
+614 APKYGNDQCR
-624 EQDAE
+624 KQDADR
-629 QIAVKI
+629 IAVKM
-635 ERLVSD
+635 ERMVSD
-641 ILREYRNYWGGP
+641 ILKEYRNYWGGP

-670 TGATADGRR
+670 TGATADGRK

-745 FRKGGMEMQVSVVS
+745 FHKGGMEMQISVVS

>member
-1 MREFIIES
+1 
-9 ALLTHGVRSMRTKR
+9 MRTKR

-34 NRKTYARA
+34 NRKKYART
-42 SEISVRDHAYR
+42 SEIPVRDDAYR
-53 EAVREHSEASIEE
+53 EAVREYPEASVEE

-80 ILIPEDDLLAGYLFQ
+80 ILIPEADLLAGYLFQ
-95 YAYNVNFPMKVS
+95 YTYNVNFPMKVS

-117 FQMDMKRE
+117 FQMDMERE
-125 IEETKEVYWKNGKT
+125 IEETKELQSESAS
-139 DDSVDLEEREMP
+139 D
-151 GSIDV
+151 
-156 ELDEFTDAV
+156 ELDEFADAV

-189 WRALL
+189 WGALL
-194 LQAEKQLEKAE
+194 SQVEEQLGKAQ
-205 SEKEKRTVHAFQIVL
+205 SEKEKQTVHAFQIVL
-220 KACMDYM
+220 KACMSYM
-227 HRYLEETERQL
+227 HRYLEEVEGQL
-238 NKLKRNNKI
+238 NKLKRNNNIDKD
-247 NNDNVEYNDGFGT
+247 NYNDSYNDGFGT
-260 RQECLERIRD
+260 RRECLERMRD
-270 ALINIETKA
+270 ALMNIEREA
-279 PETFFE
+279 PETFYE
-285 TLQLLMLA
+285 ALQLLTLA

-319 RRDVDAGRLTYEE
+319 RKDVDAGRLNYEE
-332 AGELLESFWLKC
+332 AGELIEAFWLKC
-344 SCQRKAYQN
+344 SCQKKAYQN
-353 MTLGGCDAAGRCSVN
+353 MTLGGCNSDGQCSVN

-397 EEAWWAVLALI
+397 EEAWQAVLALI

-414 PALLYDPCCMKAQIK
+414 PALLYDPCCMKAQMK
-429 NGVSEEDVW
+429 NGVLKEDVW

-448 AVPGKENAITELARL
+448 AIPGKENAMTELARL
-463 NLPKLLNLLLHQGK
+463 NLPKLLDLLLHQGK

-482 KIFRMKNRKSLAE
+482 KTFQMKNQKKPAE
-495 FGTYEELEQAYLN
+495 FKTYEELEQAYLD
-508 ELEYWVRKIIRS
+508 ELEYWVRKIIRN

-554 GARYTSVGFN
+554 GARYTGVGFN
-564 LGGVATAADAL
+564 LGGIGTAVDAL

-584 KNIATLEECVEIMER
+584 KNMVTLEACMEILDD
-599 DFEGADHMLQYMSAR
+599 DFEDSEQIQRYLSAR
-614 APKYGNDQGR
+614 APKYGNDQSR
-624 EQDAE
+624 EWDVD
-629 QIAVKI
+629 QIAF
-635 ERLVSD
+635 RLEKRVSD
-641 ILREYRNYWGGP
+641 TLKEYRNYWGGP

-664 AIMGMH
+664 AIMGIH
-670 TGATADGRR
+670 TGATADGRKG
-679 SGESLSNSSGASQGK
+679 GESLSNSSGASQGK
-694 DTHGPTALINSVT
+694 DKHGPTALINSVT

-713 AGNGMVL
+713 VGNGMVL

-735 RALRSLIETY
+735 RALRSLIGTY
-745 FRKGGMEMQVSVVS
+745 FHKGGMEMQISVVS

>member
-1 MREFIIES
+1 M
-9 ALLTHGVRSMRTKR
+9 
-23 TVTRRIQVLKE
+23 
-34 NRKTYARA
+34 
-42 SEISVRDHAYR
+42 
-53 EAVREHSEASIEE
+53 
-66 QYAYGFANTLAKKA
+66 
-80 ILIPEDDLLAGYLFQ
+80 AGYLFQ
-95 YAYNVNFPMKVS
+95 YTYNVNFPMKVS

-117 FQMDMKRE
+117 FQMDMERE
-125 IEETKEVYWKNGKT
+125 IEETKELQSESAS
-139 DDSVDLEEREMP
+139 D
-151 GSIDV
+151 
-156 ELDEFTDAV
+156 ELDEFADAV

-189 WRALL
+189 WGALL
-194 LQAEKQLEKAE
+194 SRVEEQLGKAQ
-205 SEKEKRTVHAFQIVL
+205 SEKEKQTVHAFQIVL
-220 KACMDYM
+220 KACMSYM
-227 HRYLEETERQL
+227 HRYLEEVEGQL
-238 NKLKRNNKI
+238 NKLKRNNNIDKD
-247 NNDNVEYNDGFGT
+247 NYNDSYNDGFGT
-260 RQECLERIRD
+260 RRECLERMRD
-270 ALINIETKA
+270 ALMNIETKA
-279 PETFFE
+279 PETFYE
-285 TLQLLMLA
+285 ALQLLTLA

-319 RRDVDAGRLTYEE
+319 RRDVDAGRLNYEE
-332 AGELLESFWLKC
+332 AGELIEAFWLKC
-344 SCQRKAYQN
+344 SCQKKAYQN
-353 MTLGGCDAAGRCSVN
+353 MTLGGCNSDGQCSVN

-397 EEAWWAVLALI
+397 EEAWQAVLALI

-414 PALLYDPCCMKAQIK
+414 PALLYDPCCMKAQTK
-429 NGVSEEDVW
+429 NGVSKDDVW

-448 AVPGKENAITELARL
+448 AIPGKENAMTELARL
-463 NLPKLLNLLLHQGK
+463 NLPKLLDLLLHQGK

-482 KIFRMKNRKSLAE
+482 KTFQMKNQKKPAE
-495 FGTYEELEQAYLN
+495 FKTYEELEQAYLD
-508 ELEYWVRKIIRS
+508 ELEYWVRKIIRN

-554 GARYTSVGFN
+554 GARYTGVGFN
-564 LGGVATAADAL
+564 LGGIGTAVDAL

-584 KNIATLEECVEIMER
+584 KNMVTLEACMEILDD
-599 DFEGADHMLQYMSAR
+599 DFEDSEQIQRYLSAR
-614 APKYGNDQGR
+614 APKYGNDQSR
-624 EQDAE
+624 EWDVD
-629 QIAVKI
+629 QIAF
-635 ERLVSD
+635 RLEKRVSD
-641 ILREYRNYWGGP
+641 TLKEYRNYWGGP

-670 TGATADGRR
+670 TGATADGRK

-713 AGNGMVL
+713 VGNGMVL

-745 FRKGGMEMQVSVVS
+745 FHKGGMEMQISVVS

>member
-1 MREFIIES
+1 
-9 ALLTHGVRSMRTKR
+9 MRTKR

-34 NRKTYARA
+34 NRKKYART
-42 SEISVRDHAYR
+42 SEIPVRDDAYR
-53 EAVREHSEASIEE
+53 EAVREYPEASVEE

-117 FQMDMKRE
+117 FQMDMERE
-125 IEETKEVYWKNGKT
+125 IKETKELQSESAS
-139 DDSVDLEEREMP
+139 D
-151 GSIDV
+151 
-156 ELDEFTDAV
+156 ELDEFADAV
-165 ETWLVKHWHSGHTLA
+165 EAWLVKHWHSGHTLA

-189 WRALL
+189 WGALL
-194 LQAEKQLEKAE
+194 TQVEEQLGKAQ
-205 SEKEKRTVHAFQIVL
+205 SEKEKQTVHAFQIVL
-220 KACMDYM
+220 KACMSYM
-227 HRYLEETERQL
+227 HRYLEEVERQL
-238 NKLKRNNKI
+238 NRLKRNNNIDKG
-247 NNDNVEYNDGFGT
+247 NYNDSYNDGFGT
-260 RQECLERIRD
+260 RRECLERMRD
-270 ALINIETKA
+270 ALMNIETKA
-279 PETFFE
+279 PETFYE
-285 TLQLLMLA
+285 ALQLLTLA

-319 RRDVDAGRLTYEE
+319 RKDVDAGRLNYEE
-332 AGELLESFWLKC
+332 TGELIEAFWLKC
-344 SCQRKAYQN
+344 SCQKKAYQN
-353 MTLGGCDAAGRCSVN
+353 MTLGGCDADGRCSVN

-397 EEAWWAVLALI
+397 EEAWKAVLALI

-414 PALLYDPCCMKAQIK
+414 PALLYDPCCMKAQMN
-429 NGVSEEDVW
+429 NGVSKDDVW
-438 NYGFVGCVEM
+438 KYGFVGCVEM
-448 AVPGKENAITELARL
+448 AIPGKENAMTELARL
-463 NLPKLLNLLLHQGK
+463 NLPKLLDLLLHQGK

-482 KIFRMKNRKSLAE
+482 KIFRMKNQKSLAE
-495 FGTYEELEQAYLN
+495 FETYEELEQAYLN
-508 ELEYWVRKIIRS
+508 ELEYWVRKIIRN

-564 LGGVATAADAL
+564 LGGIGTAVDAL

-584 KNIATLEECVEIMER
+584 KNMVTLEECMEILDE
-599 DFEGADHMLQYMSAR
+599 DFEDSEQIQRYLSAR
-614 APKYGNDQGR
+614 APKYGNDQSR
-624 EQDAE
+624 EWDVD
-629 QIAVKI
+629 QIAF
-635 ERLVSD
+635 RLEKRVSD
-641 ILREYRNYWGGP
+641 TLKEHRNYWGGS
-653 YRLGLYTVEDH
+653 YRFGLYTVEDH

-670 TGATADGRR
+670 TGATADGRK

-745 FRKGGMEMQVSVVS
+745 FHKGGMEMQISIVSV
-759 GETLRAAQEH
+759 ETLRAAQEH

>member
-1 MREFIIES
+1 
-9 ALLTHGVRSMRTKR
+9 MRTKR

-34 NRKTYARA
+34 NRKKYART
-42 SEISVRDHAYR
+42 SEIPVRDDAYR
-53 EAVREHSEASIEE
+53 EAVREYPEASVEE

-95 YAYNVNFPMKVS
+95 YTYNVNFPMKVS

-117 FQMDMKRE
+117 FQMDIERE
-125 IEETKEVYWKNGKT
+125 IEETKELQSESAS
-139 DDSVDLEEREMP
+139 D
-151 GSIDV
+151 
-156 ELDEFTDAV
+156 ELGEFEDAV

-189 WRALL
+189 WGALL
-194 LQAEKQLEKAE
+194 SRVEEQLGKAQ
-205 SEKEKRTVHAFQIVL
+205 SEKEKQTVHAFQIVL
-220 KACMDYM
+220 KACMSYM
-227 HRYLEETERQL
+227 HRYLEEVERQL
-238 NKLKRNNKI
+238 NKLKRNNNIDKG
-247 NNDNVEYNDGFGT
+247 NYNDSYNDGFGT
-260 RQECLERIRD
+260 RRECLERMRD
-270 ALINIETKA
+270 ALMNIEREA
-279 PETFFE
+279 PETFYE
-285 TLQLLMLA
+285 ALQLLTLA

-319 RRDVDAGRLTYEE
+319 RRDVDAGRLNYEE
-332 AGELLESFWLKC
+332 AGELIEAFWLKC
-344 SCQRKAYQN
+344 SCQKKAYQN
-353 MTLGGCDAAGRCSVN
+353 MTLGGCNSDGQCSVN

-397 EEAWWAVLALI
+397 EEAWQAVLALI

-414 PALLYDPCCMKAQIK
+414 PALLYDPCCMKAQTK
-429 NGVSEEDVW
+429 NGVSKDDVW

-448 AVPGKENAITELARL
+448 AIPGKENAMTELARL
-463 NLPKLLNLLLHQGK
+463 NLPKLLDLLLHQGK

-482 KIFRMKNRKSLAE
+482 KTFQMKNQKKFAE
-495 FGTYEELEQAYLN
+495 FKTYEELEQVYLD
-508 ELEYWVRKIIRS
+508 ELEYWVRKIIRN

-554 GARYTSVGFN
+554 GARYTGVGFN
-564 LGGVATAADAL
+564 LGGIGTAVDAL

-584 KNIATLEECVEIMER
+584 KNMVTLEACMEILDD
-599 DFEGADHMLQYMSAR
+599 DFEDSEQIQRYLSAR
-614 APKYGNDQGR
+614 APKYGNDQSR
-624 EQDAE
+624 EWDVD
-629 QIAVKI
+629 QIAF
-635 ERLVSD
+635 RLEKRVSD
-641 ILREYRNYWGGP
+641 TLKEYRNYWGGS
-653 YRLGLYTVEDH
+653 YRFGLYTVEDH

-670 TGATADGRR
+670 TGATADGRK

-745 FRKGGMEMQVSVVS
+745 FHKGGMEMQISIVSV
-759 GETLRAAQEH
+759 ETLRAAQEH

>member
-1 MREFIIES
+1 
-9 ALLTHGVRSMRTKR
+9 MRTKR

-34 NRKTYARA
+34 NRKKYART
-42 SEISVRDHAYR
+42 SEIPVRDDAYR
-53 EAVREHSEASIEE
+53 EAVREYPEASVEE

-80 ILIPEDDLLAGYLFQ
+80 ILIPEADLLAGYLFQ
-95 YAYNVNFPMKVS
+95 YTYNVNFPMKVS

-117 FQMDMKRE
+117 FQMDIERE
-125 IEETKEVYWKNGKT
+125 IEETKELQSESAS
-139 DDSVDLEEREMP
+139 D
-151 GSIDV
+151 
-156 ELDEFTDAV
+156 ELDEFADAV

-189 WRALL
+189 WGALL
-194 LQAEKQLEKAE
+194 SQVEEQLGKAQ
-205 SEKEKRTVHAFQIVL
+205 SEKEKQTVHAFQIVL
-220 KACMDYM
+220 KACMSYM
-227 HRYLEETERQL
+227 HRYLEEVERQL
-238 NKLKRNNKI
+238 NKLKRNNNI
-247 NNDNVEYNDGFGT
+247 DNGNYNDSYNDGFGT
-260 RQECLERIRD
+260 RRECLERMRD
-270 ALINIETKA
+270 VLMNIEREA
-279 PETFFE
+279 PETFYE
-285 TLQLLMLA
+285 ALQLLTLA

-319 RRDVDAGRLTYEE
+319 RRDVDAGRLNYEE
-332 AGELLESFWLKC
+332 AGELIEAFWLKC
-344 SCQRKAYQN
+344 SCQKKAYQN
-353 MTLGGCDAAGRCSVN
+353 MTLGGCNSDGQCSVN

-397 EEAWWAVLALI
+397 EEAWQAVLALI

-414 PALLYDPCCMKAQIK
+414 PALLYDPCCMKAQMK
-429 NGVSEEDVW
+429 NGVSKDDVW

-448 AVPGKENAITELARL
+448 AIPGKENAMTELARL
-463 NLPKLLNLLLHQGK
+463 NLPKLLDLLLHQGK
-477 DTCSD
+477 DTCRD
-482 KIFRMKNRKSLAE
+482 KTFQMKNQKTPAE
-495 FGTYEELEQAYLN
+495 FKTYEELEQAYLN
-508 ELEYWVRKIIRS
+508 ELEYWVRKIIRN

-530 KYPLPYLSVLTE
+530 KYPLPYLSVMTE

-554 GARYTSVGFN
+554 GARYTGVGFN
-564 LGGVATAADAL
+564 LGGIGTAVDAL

-584 KNIATLEECVEIMER
+584 KNMVTLEACMEILDD
-599 DFEGADHMLQYMSAR
+599 DFEDSEQIQRYLSAR
-614 APKYGNDQGR
+614 APKYGNDQSR
-624 EQDAE
+624 EWDVD
-629 QIAVKI
+629 QIAF
-635 ERLVSD
+635 RLEKRVSD
-641 ILREYRNYWGGP
+641 TLKEYRNYWGGP

-670 TGATADGRR
+670 TGATADGRK

-694 DTHGPTALINSVT
+694 DKHGPTALINSVT

-713 AGNGMVL
+713 ADNGMVL
-720 DVKFTPSLLEEETGK
+720 DMKFTPSLLEEETGK
-735 RALRSLIETY
+735 RALRSLIGTY
-745 FRKGGMEMQVSVVS
+745 FHKGGMEMQISVVS

>member
-1 MREFIIES
+1 
-9 ALLTHGVRSMRTKR
+9 MRTKR

-34 NRKTYARA
+34 NRKKYART
-42 SEISVRDHAYR
+42 SEIPVRDDAYR
-53 EAVREHSEASIEE
+53 EAVREYPEASVEE

-95 YAYNVNFPMKVS
+95 YTYNVNFPMKVS

-117 FQMDMKRE
+117 FQMDMERE
-125 IEETKEVYWKNGKT
+125 IKETKELQSESAS
-139 DDSVDLEEREMP
+139 D
-151 GSIDV
+151 
-156 ELDEFTDAV
+156 ELDEFADAV
-165 ETWLVKHWHSGHTLA
+165 EAWLVKHWHSGHTLA

-189 WRALL
+189 WGALL
-194 LQAEKQLEKAE
+194 TQVEEQLGKAQ
-205 SEKEKRTVHAFQIVL
+205 SEKEKQTVHAFQIVL
-220 KACMDYM
+220 KACMSYM
-227 HRYLEETERQL
+227 HRYLEEVERQL
-238 NKLKRNNKI
+238 NRLKRNNNIDKG
-247 NNDNVEYNDGFGT
+247 NYNDSYNDGFGT
-260 RQECLERIRD
+260 RRECLERMRD
-270 ALINIETKA
+270 ALMNIETKA
-279 PETFFE
+279 PETFYE
-285 TLQLLMLA
+285 ALQLLTLA

-319 RRDVDAGRLTYEE
+319 RKDVDAGRLNYEE
-332 AGELLESFWLKC
+332 TGELIEAFWLKC
-344 SCQRKAYQN
+344 SCQKKAYQN
-353 MTLGGCDAAGRCSVN
+353 MTLGGCDADGRCSVN

-397 EEAWWAVLALI
+397 EEAWKAVLALI

-414 PALLYDPCCMKAQIK
+414 PALLYDPCCMKAQMN
-429 NGVSEEDVW
+429 NGVSKDDVW
-438 NYGFVGCVEM
+438 KYGFVGCVEM
-448 AVPGKENAITELARL
+448 AIPGKENAMTELARL
-463 NLPKLLNLLLHQGK
+463 NLPKLLDLLLHQGK

-482 KIFRMKNRKSLAE
+482 KIFRMKNQKSLAE
-495 FGTYEELEQAYLN
+495 FETYEELEQAYLN
-508 ELEYWVRKIIRS
+508 ELEYWVRKIIRN

-564 LGGVATAADAL
+564 LGGIGTAVDAL

-584 KNIATLEECVEIMER
+584 KNMVTLEECMEILDE
-599 DFEGADHMLQYMSAR
+599 DFEDSEQIQRYLSAR
-614 APKYGNDQGR
+614 APKYGNDQSR
-624 EQDAE
+624 EWDVD
-629 QIAVKI
+629 QIAF
-635 ERLVSD
+635 RLEKRVSD
-641 ILREYRNYWGGP
+641 TLKEHRNYWGGS
-653 YRLGLYTVEDH
+653 YRFGLYTVEDH

-670 TGATADGRR
+670 TGATADGRK

-745 FRKGGMEMQVSVVS
+745 FHKGGMEMQISIVSV
-759 GETLRAAQEH
+759 ETLRAAQEH

>member
-1 MREFIIES
+1 
-9 ALLTHGVRSMRTKR
+9 MRTKR

-34 NRKTYARA
+34 NRKKYART
-42 SEISVRDHAYR
+42 SEIPVRDDAYR
-53 EAVREHSEASIEE
+53 EAVREYPEASVEE
-66 QYAYGFANTLAKKA
+66 QYAYGFANTLAKKE

-117 FQMDMKRE
+117 FQMDMERE
-125 IEETKEVYWKNGKT
+125 IKETKELQSESAS
-139 DDSVDLEEREMP
+139 D
-151 GSIDV
+151 
-156 ELDEFTDAV
+156 ELDEFADAV
-165 ETWLVKHWHSGHTLA
+165 EAWLVKHWHSGHTLA

-189 WRALL
+189 WGALL
-194 LQAEKQLEKAE
+194 TQVEEQLGKAQ
-205 SEKEKRTVHAFQIVL
+205 SEKEKQTVHAFQIVL
-220 KACMDYM
+220 KACMSYM
-227 HRYLEETERQL
+227 HRYLEEVERQL
-238 NKLKRNNKI
+238 NRLKRNNNIDKG
-247 NNDNVEYNDGFGT
+247 NYNDSYNDGFGT
-260 RQECLERIRD
+260 RRECLERMRD
-270 ALINIETKA
+270 ALMNIETKA
-279 PETFFE
+279 PETFYE
-285 TLQLLMLA
+285 ALQLLTLA

-319 RRDVDAGRLTYEE
+319 RKDVDAGRLNYEE
-332 AGELLESFWLKC
+332 TGELIEAFWLKC
-344 SCQRKAYQN
+344 SCQKKAYQN
-353 MTLGGCDAAGRCSVN
+353 MTLGGCDADGRCSVN

-397 EEAWWAVLALI
+397 EEAWKAVLALI

-414 PALLYDPCCMKAQIK
+414 PALLYDPCCMKAQMN
-429 NGVSEEDVW
+429 NGVSKDDVW
-438 NYGFVGCVEM
+438 KYGFVGCVEM
-448 AVPGKENAITELARL
+448 AIPGKENAMTELARL
-463 NLPKLLNLLLHQGK
+463 NLPKLLDLLLHQGK

-482 KIFRMKNRKSLAE
+482 KIFRMKNQKSLAE
-495 FGTYEELEQAYLN
+495 FETYEELEQVYLD
-508 ELEYWVRKIIRS
+508 ELEYWVRKIIRN

-554 GARYTSVGFN
+554 GARYTGVGFN
-564 LGGVATAADAL
+564 LGGIGTAVDAL

-584 KNIATLEECVEIMER
+584 KNMVTLEACMEILDD
-599 DFEGADHMLQYMSAR
+599 DFEDSEQIQRYLSAR
-614 APKYGNDQGR
+614 APKYGNDQSR
-624 EQDAE
+624 EWDVD
-629 QIAVKI
+629 QIAF
-635 ERLVSD
+635 RLEKRVSD
-641 ILREYRNYWGGP
+641 TLKEYRNYWGGP

-670 TGATADGRR
+670 TGATADGRK

-735 RALRSLIETY
+735 RALRSLIGTY
-745 FRKGGMEMQVSVVS
+745 FHKGGMEMQISVVS

>member
-1 MREFIIES
+1 
-9 ALLTHGVRSMRTKR
+9 MRTKR

-34 NRKTYARA
+34 NRKKYART
-42 SEISVRDHAYR
+42 SEIPVRDDAYR
-53 EAVREHSEASIEE
+53 EAVREYPEVSVEE
-66 QYAYGFANTLAKKA
+66 QYAYGFANTLAKKE

-95 YAYNVNFPMKVS
+95 YTYNVNFPMKVS

-117 FQMDMKRE
+117 FQMDIERE
-125 IEETKEVYWKNGKT
+125 IEETKELQSESAS
-139 DDSVDLEEREMP
+139 D
-151 GSIDV
+151 
-156 ELDEFTDAV
+156 ELDEFADAV

-189 WRALL
+189 WGALL
-194 LQAEKQLEKAE
+194 SRVEEQLGKAQ
-205 SEKEKRTVHAFQIVL
+205 SEKEKQTVHAFQIVL
-220 KACMDYM
+220 KACMSYM
-227 HRYLEETERQL
+227 HRYLEEVERQL
-238 NKLKRNNKI
+238 NKLKRSNNIDKG
-247 NNDNVEYNDGFGT
+247 NYNDSYNDGFGT
-260 RQECLERIRD
+260 RRECLERMRD
-270 ALINIETKA
+270 ALMNIEREA
-279 PETFFE
+279 PETFYE
-285 TLQLLMLA
+285 ALQLLTLA

-319 RRDVDAGRLTYEE
+319 RRDVDAGRLNYEE
-332 AGELLESFWLKC
+332 AGELIEAFWLKC
-344 SCQRKAYQN
+344 SCQKKAYQN
-353 MTLGGCDAAGRCSVN
+353 MTLGGCNSDGQCSVN

-397 EEAWWAVLALI
+397 EEAWQAVLALI

-414 PALLYDPCCMKAQIK
+414 PALLYDPCCMKAQTK
-429 NGVSEEDVW
+429 NGVSKDDVW

-448 AVPGKENAITELARL
+448 AIPGKENAMTELARL
-463 NLPKLLNLLLHQGK
+463 NLPKLLDLLLHQGK

-482 KIFRMKNRKSLAE
+482 KTFQMKNQKKPAE
-495 FGTYEELEQAYLN
+495 FMTYEELEQAYLD
-508 ELEYWVRKIIRS
+508 ELEYWVRKIIRN

-554 GARYTSVGFN
+554 GARYTGVGFN
-564 LGGVATAADAL
+564 LGGIGTAVDAL

-584 KNIATLEECVEIMER
+584 KNMVTLEACMEILDD
-599 DFEGADHMLQYMSAR
+599 DFEDSEQIQRYLSAR
-614 APKYGNDQGR
+614 APKYGNDQSR
-624 EQDAE
+624 EWDVD
-629 QIAVKI
+629 QIAF
-635 ERLVSD
+635 RLEKRVSD
-641 ILREYRNYWGGP
+641 TLKEYRNYWGGP

-664 AIMGMH
+664 AIMGIH
-670 TGATADGRR
+670 TGATADGRKG
-679 SGESLSNSSGASQGK
+679 GESLSNSSGASQGK

-735 RALRSLIETY
+735 RALRSLIGTY
-745 FRKGGMEMQVSVVS
+745 FHKGGMEMQISVVS

>member
-1 MREFIIES
+1 
-9 ALLTHGVRSMRTKR
+9 MRTKR

-34 NRKTYARA
+34 NRKKYART
-42 SEISVRDHAYR
+42 SEIPVRDDAYR
-53 EAVREHSEASIEE
+53 EAVREYPEASVEE
-66 QYAYGFANTLAKKA
+66 QYAYGFANTLAKKT

-95 YAYNVNFPMKVS
+95 YTYNVNFPMKVS

-117 FQMDMKRE
+117 FQMDIERE
-125 IEETKEVYWKNGKT
+125 IEETKELQSESAS
-139 DDSVDLEEREMP
+139 D
-151 GSIDV
+151 
-156 ELDEFTDAV
+156 ELDEFADAV

-189 WRALL
+189 WGALL
-194 LQAEKQLEKAE
+194 SRVEEQLGKAQ
-205 SEKEKRTVHAFQIVL
+205 SEKEKQTVHAFQIVL
-220 KACMDYM
+220 KACMSYM
-227 HRYLEETERQL
+227 HRYLKEVERQL
-238 NKLKRNNKI
+238 NKLKRSNNIDKG
-247 NNDNVEYNDGFGT
+247 NYNDSYNDGFGT
-260 RQECLERIRD
+260 RRECLERMRD
-270 ALINIETKA
+270 ALMNIETKA
-279 PETFFE
+279 PETFYE
-285 TLQLLMLA
+285 ALQLLTLA

-319 RRDVDAGRLTYEE
+319 RRDVDAGRLNYEE
-332 AGELLESFWLKC
+332 AGELIEVFWLKC
-344 SCQRKAYQN
+344 SCQKKAYQN
-353 MTLGGCDAAGRCSVN
+353 MTLGGCNSDGQCSVN

-397 EEAWWAVLALI
+397 EEAWQAVLALI

-414 PALLYDPCCMKAQIK
+414 PALLYDPCCMKAQMK
-429 NGVSEEDVW
+429 NGVSKDDVW

-448 AVPGKENAITELARL
+448 AIPGKENAMTELARL
-463 NLPKLLNLLLHQGK
+463 NLPKLLDLLLHQGK

-482 KIFRMKNRKSLAE
+482 KTFQMKNQKKFAE
-495 FGTYEELEQAYLN
+495 FKTYEELEQVYLD
-508 ELEYWVRKIIRS
+508 ELEYWVRKIIRN

-554 GARYTSVGFN
+554 GARYTGVGFN
-564 LGGVATAADAL
+564 LGGIGTAVDAL

-584 KNIATLEECVEIMER
+584 KNMVTLEACMEILDD
-599 DFEGADHMLQYMSAR
+599 DFEDSEQIQRYLSAR
-614 APKYGNDQGR
+614 APKYGNDQSR
-624 EQDAE
+624 EWDVD
-629 QIAVKI
+629 QIAF
-635 ERLVSD
+635 RLEKRVSD
-641 ILREYRNYWGGP
+641 TLKEYRNYWGGP

-670 TGATADGRR
+670 TGATADGRK

-694 DTHGPTALINSVT
+694 DTYGPTALINSVT

-735 RALRSLIETY
+735 RALRSLIGTY
-745 FRKGGMEMQVSVVS
+745 FHKGGMEMQISVVS

>member
-1 MREFIIES
+1 M
-9 ALLTHGVRSMRTKR
+9 
-23 TVTRRIQVLKE
+23 
-34 NRKTYARA
+34 
-42 SEISVRDHAYR
+42 
-53 EAVREHSEASIEE
+53 
-66 QYAYGFANTLAKKA
+66 
-80 ILIPEDDLLAGYLFQ
+80 AGYLFQ
-95 YAYNVNFPMKVS
+95 YTYNVNFPMKVS

-117 FQMDMKRE
+117 FQMDIERE
-125 IEETKEVYWKNGKT
+125 IEETKELQSESAS
-139 DDSVDLEEREMP
+139 D
-151 GSIDV
+151 
-156 ELDEFTDAV
+156 ELGEFADAV

-189 WRALL
+189 WGALL
-194 LQAEKQLEKAE
+194 SRVEEQLGKAQ
-205 SEKEKRTVHAFQIVL
+205 SEKEKQTVHAFQIVL
-220 KACMDYM
+220 KACMSYM
-227 HRYLEETERQL
+227 HRYLEEVERQL
-238 NKLKRNNKI
+238 NKLKRNNNIDKG
-247 NNDNVEYNDGFGT
+247 NYNDSYNDGFGT
-260 RQECLERIRD
+260 RRECLERMRD
-270 ALINIETKA
+270 ALMNIEREA
-279 PETFFE
+279 PETFYE
-285 TLQLLMLA
+285 ALQLLTLA

-319 RRDVDAGRLTYEE
+319 RRDVDAGRLNYEE
-332 AGELLESFWLKC
+332 AGELIEAFWLKC
-344 SCQRKAYQN
+344 SCQKKAYQN
-353 MTLGGCDAAGRCSVN
+353 MTLGGCNSDGQCSVN

-397 EEAWWAVLALI
+397 EEAWQAVLALI

-414 PALLYDPCCMKAQIK
+414 PALLYDPCCMKAQTK
-429 NGVSEEDVW
+429 NGVSKDDVW

-448 AVPGKENAITELARL
+448 AIPGKENAMTELARL
-463 NLPKLLNLLLHQGK
+463 NLPKLLDLLLHQGK

-482 KIFRMKNRKSLAE
+482 KTFQMKNQKKFAE
-495 FGTYEELEQAYLN
+495 FKTYEELEQVYLD
-508 ELEYWVRKIIRS
+508 ELEYWVRKIIRN

-554 GARYTSVGFN
+554 GARYTGVGFN
-564 LGGVATAADAL
+564 LGGIGTAVDAL

-584 KNIATLEECVEIMER
+584 KNMVTLEACMEILDD
-599 DFEGADHMLQYMSAR
+599 DFEDSEQIQRYLSAR
-614 APKYGNDQGR
+614 APKYGNDQSR
-624 EQDAE
+624 EWDVD
-629 QIAVKI
+629 QIAF
-635 ERLVSD
+635 RLEKRVSD
-641 ILREYRNYWGGP
+641 TLKEYRNYWGGP

-670 TGATADGRR
+670 TGATADGRK

-735 RALRSLIETY
+735 RALRSLIGTY
-745 FRKGGMEMQVSVVS
+745 FHKGGMEMQISVVS

>member
-1 MREFIIES
+1 
-9 ALLTHGVRSMRTKR
+9 MRTKR

-34 NRKTYARA
+34 NRKKYART
-42 SEISVRDHAYR
+42 SEIPVRDDAYR
-53 EAVREHSEASIEE
+53 EAVREYPEASVEE

-95 YAYNVNFPMKVS
+95 YTYNVNFPMKVS

-117 FQMDMKRE
+117 FQMDIERE
-125 IEETKEVYWKNGKT
+125 IEETKELQSESAS
-139 DDSVDLEEREMP
+139 D
-151 GSIDV
+151 
-156 ELDEFTDAV
+156 ELGEFADAV

-189 WRALL
+189 WGALL
-194 LQAEKQLEKAE
+194 SRVEEQLGKAQ
-205 SEKEKRTVHAFQIVL
+205 SEKEKQTVHAFQIVL
-220 KACMDYM
+220 KACMSYM
-227 HRYLEETERQL
+227 HRYLEEVERQL
-238 NKLKRNNKI
+238 NKLKRNNNIDKG
-247 NNDNVEYNDGFGT
+247 NYNDSYNDGFGT
-260 RQECLERIRD
+260 RRECLERMRD
-270 ALINIETKA
+270 ALMNIEREA
-279 PETFFE
+279 PETFYE
-285 TLQLLMLA
+285 ALQLLTLA

-319 RRDVDAGRLTYEE
+319 RRDVDAGRLNYEE
-332 AGELLESFWLKC
+332 AGELIEAFWLKC
-344 SCQRKAYQN
+344 SCQKKAYQN
-353 MTLGGCDAAGRCSVN
+353 MTLGGCNSDGQCSVN

-397 EEAWWAVLALI
+397 EEAWQAVLALI

-414 PALLYDPCCMKAQIK
+414 PALLYDPCCMKAQTK
-429 NGVSEEDVW
+429 NGVSKDDVW

-448 AVPGKENAITELARL
+448 AIPGKENAMTELARL
-463 NLPKLLNLLLHQGK
+463 NLPKLLDLLLHQGK

-482 KIFRMKNRKSLAE
+482 KTFQMKNQKKFAE
-495 FGTYEELEQAYLN
+495 FKTYEELEQVYLD
-508 ELEYWVRKIIRS
+508 ELEYWVRKIIRN

-554 GARYTSVGFN
+554 GARYTGVGFN
-564 LGGVATAADAL
+564 LGGIGTAVDAL

-584 KNIATLEECVEIMER
+584 KNMVTLEACMEILDD
-599 DFEGADHMLQYMSAR
+599 DFEDSEQIQRYLSAR
-614 APKYGNDQGR
+614 APKYGNDQSR
-624 EQDAE
+624 EWDVD
-629 QIAVKI
+629 QIAF
-635 ERLVSD
+635 RLEKRVSD
-641 ILREYRNYWGGP
+641 TLKEYRNYWGGS
-653 YRLGLYTVEDH
+653 YRFGLYTVEDH

-670 TGATADGRR
+670 TGATADGRK

-745 FRKGGMEMQVSVVS
+745 FHKGGMEMQISIVSV
-759 GETLRAAQEH
+759 ETLRAAQEH

>member
-1 MREFIIES
+1 
-9 ALLTHGVRSMRTKR
+9 MRTKR

-34 NRKTYARA
+34 NRKKYART
-42 SEISVRDHAYR
+42 SEIPVRDDAYR
-53 EAVREHSEASIEE
+53 EAVREHPEASVEE
-66 QYAYGFANTLAKKA
+66 QYAYGFANTLAKKE

-117 FQMDMKRE
+117 FQMDIERE
-125 IEETKEVYWKNGKT
+125 IEETKELQSESAS
-139 DDSVDLEEREMP
+139 D
-151 GSIDV
+151 
-156 ELDEFTDAV
+156 ELGEFADAV

-189 WRALL
+189 WGALL
-194 LQAEKQLEKAE
+194 SRVEEQLGKAQ
-205 SEKEKRTVHAFQIVL
+205 SEKEKQTVHAFQIVL
-220 KACMDYM
+220 KACMSYM
-227 HRYLEETERQL
+227 HRYLEEVERQL
-238 NKLKRNNKI
+238 NKLKRNNNIDKG
-247 NNDNVEYNDGFGT
+247 NYNDSYNDGFGT
-260 RQECLERIRD
+260 RRECLERMRD
-270 ALINIETKA
+270 ALMNIEREA
-279 PETFFE
+279 PETFYE
-285 TLQLLMLA
+285 ALQLLTLA

-319 RRDVDAGRLTYEE
+319 RRDVDAGRLNYEE
-332 AGELLESFWLKC
+332 AGELIEAFWLKC
-344 SCQRKAYQN
+344 SCQKKAYQN
-353 MTLGGCDAAGRCSVN
+353 MTLGGCNSDGQCSVN

-397 EEAWWAVLALI
+397 EEAWQAVLALI

-414 PALLYDPCCMKAQIK
+414 PALLYDPCCMKAQTK
-429 NGVSEEDVW
+429 NGVSKDDVW

-448 AVPGKENAITELARL
+448 AIPGKENAMTELARL
-463 NLPKLLNLLLHQGK
+463 NLPKLLDLLLHQGK

-482 KIFRMKNRKSLAE
+482 KTFQMKNQKKFAE
-495 FGTYEELEQAYLN
+495 FKTYEELEQVYLD
-508 ELEYWVRKIIRS
+508 ELEYWVRKIIRN

-554 GARYTSVGFN
+554 GARYTGVGFN
-564 LGGVATAADAL
+564 LGGIGTAVDAL

-584 KNIATLEECVEIMER
+584 KNMVTLEACMEILDD
-599 DFEGADHMLQYMSAR
+599 DFEDSEQIQRYLSAR
-614 APKYGNDQGR
+614 APKYGNDQSR
-624 EQDAE
+624 EWDVD
-629 QIAVKI
+629 QIAF
-635 ERLVSD
+635 RLEKRVSD
-641 ILREYRNYWGGP
+641 TLKEYRNYWGGP

-670 TGATADGRR
+670 TGATADGRK

-745 FRKGGMEMQVSVVS
+745 FHKGGMEMQISVVS

>member
-1 MREFIIES
+1 
-9 ALLTHGVRSMRTKR
+9 MRTKR

-34 NRKTYARA
+34 NRKKYART
-42 SEISVRDHAYR
+42 SEIPVRDDAYR
-53 EAVREHSEASIEE
+53 EAVREYPEVSVEE
-66 QYAYGFANTLAKKA
+66 QYAYGFANTLAKKE

-95 YAYNVNFPMKVS
+95 YTYNVNFPMKVS

-117 FQMDMKRE
+117 FQMDIERE
-125 IEETKEVYWKNGKT
+125 IEETKELQSESAS
-139 DDSVDLEEREMP
+139 D
-151 GSIDV
+151 
-156 ELDEFTDAV
+156 ELDEFADAV

-189 WRALL
+189 WGALL
-194 LQAEKQLEKAE
+194 SRVEEQLGKAQ
-205 SEKEKRTVHAFQIVL
+205 SEKEKQTVHAFQIVL
-220 KACMDYM
+220 KACMSYM
-227 HRYLEETERQL
+227 HRYLEEVERQL
-238 NKLKRNNKI
+238 NKLKRNNNI
-247 NNDNVEYNDGFGT
+247 DEGNYNDSYNDGFGT
-260 RQECLERIRD
+260 RRECLERMRD
-270 ALINIETKA
+270 ALMNIEREA
-279 PETFFE
+279 PETFYE
-285 TLQLLMLA
+285 ALQLLTLA

-319 RRDVDAGRLTYEE
+319 RRDVDAGRLNYEE
-332 AGELLESFWLKC
+332 AGELIEAFWLKC
-344 SCQRKAYQN
+344 SCQKKAYQN
-353 MTLGGCDAAGRCSVN
+353 MTLGGCNSDGQCSVN

-397 EEAWWAVLALI
+397 EEAWQAVLALI

-414 PALLYDPCCMKAQIK
+414 PALLYDPCCMKAQTK
-429 NGVSEEDVW
+429 NGVSKDDVW

-448 AVPGKENAITELARL
+448 AIPGKENAMTELARL
-463 NLPKLLNLLLHQGK
+463 NLPKLLDLLLHQGK

-482 KIFRMKNRKSLAE
+482 KTFQMKNQKKPAE
-495 FGTYEELEQAYLN
+495 FKTYEELEQAYLD
-508 ELEYWVRKIIRS
+508 ELEYWVRKIIRN

-554 GARYTSVGFN
+554 GARYTGVGFN
-564 LGGVATAADAL
+564 MGGIGTAVDAL

-584 KNIATLEECVEIMER
+584 KNMVTLEACMEILDD
-599 DFEGADHMLQYMSAR
+599 DFEDSEQIQRYLSAR
-614 APKYGNDQGR
+614 APKYGNDQSR
-624 EQDAE
+624 EWDVD
-629 QIAVKI
+629 QIAF
-635 ERLVSD
+635 RLEKRVSD
-641 ILREYRNYWGGP
+641 TLKEYRNYWGGP

-670 TGATADGRR
+670 TGATADGRK

-694 DTHGPTALINSVT
+694 DTYGPTALINSVT

-745 FRKGGMEMQVSVVS
+745 FHKGGMEMQISVVS

>member
-1 MREFIIES
+1 
-9 ALLTHGVRSMRTKR
+9 MRTKR

-34 NRKTYARA
+34 NRKKYART
-42 SEISVRDHAYR
+42 SEIPVRDDAYR
-53 EAVREHSEASIEE
+53 EAVREYPEASVEE

-95 YAYNVNFPMKVS
+95 YTYNVNFPMKVS

-117 FQMDMKRE
+117 FQMDIERE
-125 IEETKEVYWKNGKT
+125 IEETKELQSESAS
-139 DDSVDLEEREMP
+139 D
-151 GSIDV
+151 
-156 ELDEFTDAV
+156 ELGEFADAV

-189 WRALL
+189 WGALL
-194 LQAEKQLEKAE
+194 SRVEEQLGKAQ
-205 SEKEKRTVHAFQIVL
+205 SEKEKQTVHAFQIVL
-220 KACMDYM
+220 KACMSYM
-227 HRYLEETERQL
+227 HRYLEEVERQL
-238 NKLKRNNKI
+238 NKLKRNNNIDKG
-247 NNDNVEYNDGFGT
+247 NYNDSYNDGFGT
-260 RQECLERIRD
+260 RRECLERMRD
-270 ALINIETKA
+270 ALMNIEREA
-279 PETFFE
+279 PETFYE
-285 TLQLLMLA
+285 ALQLLTLA

-319 RRDVDAGRLTYEE
+319 RRDVDAGRLNYEE
-332 AGELLESFWLKC
+332 AGELIEAFWLKC
-344 SCQRKAYQN
+344 SCQKKAYQN
-353 MTLGGCDAAGRCSVN
+353 MTLGGCNSDGQCSVN

-397 EEAWWAVLALI
+397 EEAWQAVLALI

-414 PALLYDPCCMKAQIK
+414 PALLYDPCCMTAQTK
-429 NGVSEEDVW
+429 NGVSKDDVW

-448 AVPGKENAITELARL
+448 AIPGKENAMTELARL
-463 NLPKLLNLLLHQGK
+463 NLPKLLDLLLHQGK

-482 KIFRMKNRKSLAE
+482 KTFQMKNQKKFAE
-495 FGTYEELEQAYLN
+495 FKTYEELEQVYLD
-508 ELEYWVRKIIRS
+508 ELEYWVRKIIRN

-554 GARYTSVGFN
+554 GARYTGVGFN
-564 LGGVATAADAL
+564 LGGIGTAVDAL

-584 KNIATLEECVEIMER
+584 KNMVTLEACMEILDD
-599 DFEGADHMLQYMSAR
+599 DFEDSEQIQRYLSAR
-614 APKYGNDQGR
+614 APKYGNDQSR
-624 EQDAE
+624 EWDVD
-629 QIAVKI
+629 QIAF
-635 ERLVSD
+635 RLEKRVSD
-641 ILREYRNYWGGP
+641 TLKEYRNYWGGP

-670 TGATADGRR
+670 TGATADGRK

-735 RALRSLIETY
+735 RALRSLIGTY
-745 FRKGGMEMQVSVVS
+745 FHKGGMEMQISVVS

>member
-1 MREFIIES
+1 
-9 ALLTHGVRSMRTKR
+9 MRTKR

-34 NRKTYARA
+34 NRKKYART
-42 SEISVRDHAYR
+42 SEIPVRDDAYR
-53 EAVREHSEASIEE
+53 EAVREYPEASVEE

-95 YAYNVNFPMKVS
+95 YTYNVNFPMKVS

-117 FQMDMKRE
+117 FQMDIERE
-125 IEETKEVYWKNGKT
+125 IEETKELQSESAS
-139 DDSVDLEEREMP
+139 D
-151 GSIDV
+151 
-156 ELDEFTDAV
+156 ELGEFADAV

-189 WRALL
+189 WGALL
-194 LQAEKQLEKAE
+194 SRVEEQLGKAQ
-205 SEKEKRTVHAFQIVL
+205 SEKEKQTVHAFQIVL
-220 KACMDYM
+220 KACMSYM
-227 HRYLEETERQL
+227 HRYLEEVERQL
-238 NKLKRNNKI
+238 NKLKRNNNIDKG
-247 NNDNVEYNDGFGT
+247 NYNDSYNDGFGT
-260 RQECLERIRD
+260 RRECLERMRD
-270 ALINIETKA
+270 ALMNIEREA
-279 PETFFE
+279 PETFYE
-285 TLQLLMLA
+285 ALQLLTLA

-319 RRDVDAGRLTYEE
+319 RRDVDAGRLNYEE
-332 AGELLESFWLKC
+332 AGELIEAFWLKC
-344 SCQRKAYQN
+344 SCQKKAYQN
-353 MTLGGCDAAGRCSVN
+353 MTLGGCNSDGQCSVN

-397 EEAWWAVLALI
+397 EEAWQAVLALI

-414 PALLYDPCCMKAQIK
+414 PALLYDPCCMKAQTK
-429 NGVSEEDVW
+429 NGVSKDDVW

-448 AVPGKENAITELARL
+448 AIPGKENAMTELARL
-463 NLPKLLNLLLHQGK
+463 NLPKLLDLLLHQGK

-482 KIFRMKNRKSLAE
+482 KTFQMKNQKKFAE
-495 FGTYEELEQAYLN
+495 FKTYEELEQVYLD
-508 ELEYWVRKIIRS
+508 ELEYWVRKIIRN

-554 GARYTSVGFN
+554 GARYTGVGFN
-564 LGGVATAADAL
+564 LGGIGTAVDAL

-584 KNIATLEECVEIMER
+584 KNMVTLEACMEILDD
-599 DFEGADHMLQYMSAR
+599 DFEDSEQIQRYLSAR
-614 APKYGNDQGR
+614 APKYGNDQSR
-624 EQDAE
+624 EWDVD
-629 QIAVKI
+629 QIAF
-635 ERLVSD
+635 RLEKRVSD
-641 ILREYRNYWGGP
+641 TLKEYRNYWGGQ

-670 TGATADGRR
+670 TGATADGRK

-735 RALRSLIETY
+735 RALRSLIGTY
-745 FRKGGMEMQVSVVS
+745 FHKGGMEMQISVVS

>member
-1 MREFIIES
+1 
-9 ALLTHGVRSMRTKR
+9 MRTKR

-34 NRKTYARA
+34 NRKKYART
-42 SEISVRDHAYR
+42 SEIPVRDDAYR
-53 EAVREHSEASIEE
+53 EAVREYPEASVEE
-66 QYAYGFANTLAKKA
+66 QYAYGFANTLAKKT
-80 ILIPEDDLLAGYLFQ
+80 ILIPEADLLAGYLFQ
-95 YAYNVNFPMKVS
+95 YTYNVNFPMKVS

-117 FQMDMKRE
+117 FQMDMERE
-125 IEETKEVYWKNGKT
+125 IEETKELQSESAS
-139 DDSVDLEEREMP
+139 D
-151 GSIDV
+151 
-156 ELDEFTDAV
+156 ELDEFADAV

-189 WRALL
+189 WGALL
-194 LQAEKQLEKAE
+194 SQVEEQLGKAQ
-205 SEKEKRTVHAFQIVL
+205 SEKEKQTVHAFQIVL
-220 KACMDYM
+220 KACMSYM
-227 HRYLEETERQL
+227 HRYLEEVERQL
-238 NKLKRNNKI
+238 NKLKRNNNI
-247 NNDNVEYNDGFGT
+247 DNGNYNDSYNDGFGT
-260 RQECLERIRD
+260 RRECLERMRD
-270 ALINIETKA
+270 ALMNIEREA
-279 PETFFE
+279 PETFYE
-285 TLQLLMLA
+285 ALQLLTLA

-319 RRDVDAGRLTYEE
+319 RRDVDAGRLNYEE
-332 AGELLESFWLKC
+332 AGELIEAFWLKC
-344 SCQRKAYQN
+344 SCQKKAYQN
-353 MTLGGCDAAGRCSVN
+353 MTLGGCNSDGQCSVN

-397 EEAWWAVLALI
+397 EEAWQAVLALI

-414 PALLYDPCCMKAQIK
+414 PALLYDPCCMKAQTK
-429 NGVSEEDVW
+429 NGVSKDDVW

-448 AVPGKENAITELARL
+448 AIPGKENAMTELARL
-463 NLPKLLNLLLHQGK
+463 NLPKLLDLLLHQGK

-482 KIFRMKNRKSLAE
+482 KTFQMKNQKKPAE
-495 FGTYEELEQAYLN
+495 FKTYEELEQAYLD
-508 ELEYWVRKIIRS
+508 ELEYWVRKIIRN

-554 GARYTSVGFN
+554 GARYTGVGFN
-564 LGGVATAADAL
+564 LGGIGTAVDAL

-584 KNIATLEECVEIMER
+584 KNMVTLEACMEILDD
-599 DFEGADHMLQYMSAR
+599 DFEDSEQIQRYLSAR
-614 APKYGNDQGR
+614 APKYGNDQSR
-624 EQDAE
+624 EWDVD
-629 QIAVKI
+629 QIAF
-635 ERLVSD
+635 RLEKRVSD
-641 ILREYRNYWGGP
+641 TLKEYRNYWGGP

-664 AIMGMH
+664 AIMGIH
-670 TGATADGRR
+670 TGATADGRKG
-679 SGESLSNSSGASQGK
+679 GESLSNSSGASQGK
-694 DTHGPTALINSVT
+694 DKHGPTALINSVT

-713 AGNGMVL
+713 VGNGMVL

-745 FRKGGMEMQVSVVS
+745 FHKGGMEMQISVVS

>member
-1 MREFIIES
+1 
-9 ALLTHGVRSMRTKR
+9 MRTKR

-34 NRKTYARA
+34 NRKKYART
-42 SEISVRDHAYR
+42 SEIPVRDDAYR
-53 EAVREHSEASIEE
+53 EAVREHPEASVEE
-66 QYAYGFANTLAKKA
+66 QYAYGFANTLAKKE

-95 YAYNVNFPMKVS
+95 YTYNVNFPMKVS

-117 FQMDMKRE
+117 FQMDIERE
-125 IEETKEVYWKNGKT
+125 IEETKELQSESAS
-139 DDSVDLEEREMP
+139 D
-151 GSIDV
+151 
-156 ELDEFTDAV
+156 ELGEFADAV

-189 WRALL
+189 WGALL
-194 LQAEKQLEKAE
+194 SRVEEQLGKAQ
-205 SEKEKRTVHAFQIVL
+205 SEKEKQTVHAFQIVL
-220 KACMDYM
+220 KACMSYM
-227 HRYLEETERQL
+227 HRYLEEVERQL
-238 NKLKRNNKI
+238 NKLKRNNNIDKG
-247 NNDNVEYNDGFGT
+247 NYNDSYNDGFGT
-260 RQECLERIRD
+260 RRECLERMRD
-270 ALINIETKA
+270 ALMNIEREA
-279 PETFFE
+279 PETFYE
-285 TLQLLMLA
+285 ALQLLTLA

-319 RRDVDAGRLTYEE
+319 RRDVDAGRLNYEE
-332 AGELLESFWLKC
+332 AGELIEAFWLKC
-344 SCQRKAYQN
+344 SCQKKAYQN
-353 MTLGGCDAAGRCSVN
+353 MTLGGCNSDGQCSVN

-397 EEAWWAVLALI
+397 EEAWQAVLALI

-414 PALLYDPCCMKAQIK
+414 PALLYDPCCMKAQTK
-429 NGVSEEDVW
+429 NGVSKDDVW

-448 AVPGKENAITELARL
+448 AIPGKENAMTELARL
-463 NLPKLLNLLLHQGK
+463 NLPKLLDLLLHQGK

-482 KIFRMKNRKSLAE
+482 KTFQMKNQKKPAE
-495 FGTYEELEQAYLN
+495 FKTYEELEQAYLN
-508 ELEYWVRKIIRS
+508 ELEYWVRKIIRN

-554 GARYTSVGFN
+554 GARYTGVGFN
-564 LGGVATAADAL
+564 LGGIGTAVDAL

-584 KNIATLEECVEIMER
+584 KNMVTLEACMEILDD
-599 DFEGADHMLQYMSAR
+599 DFEDSEQIQQYLSSR
-614 APKYGNDQGR
+614 APKYGNDQSR
-624 EQDAE
+624 EWDVD
-629 QIAVKI
+629 QIAF
-635 ERLVSD
+635 RLEKRVSD
-641 ILREYRNYWGGP
+641 TLKEYRNYWGGP

-670 TGATADGRR
+670 TGATADGRK

-694 DTHGPTALINSVT
+694 DTYGPTALINSVT

-745 FRKGGMEMQVSVVS
+745 FHKGGMEMQISVVS

>member
-1 MREFIIES
+1 
-9 ALLTHGVRSMRTKR
+9 MRTKR

-34 NRKTYARA
+34 NRKKYART
-42 SEISVRDHAYR
+42 SEIPVHDDAYR
-53 EAVREHSEASIEE
+53 EAVREYPEASVEE
-66 QYAYGFANTLAKKA
+66 QYAYGFANTLAKKE

-117 FQMDMKRE
+117 FQMDMERE
-125 IEETKEVYWKNGKT
+125 IKETKELQSESAS
-139 DDSVDLEEREMP
+139 D
-151 GSIDV
+151 
-156 ELDEFTDAV
+156 ELDEFADAV
-165 ETWLVKHWHSGHTLA
+165 EAWLVKHWHSGHTLA

-189 WRALL
+189 WGALL
-194 LQAEKQLEKAE
+194 TQVEEQLGKAQ
-205 SEKEKRTVHAFQIVL
+205 SEKEKQTVHAFQIVL
-220 KACMDYM
+220 KACMSYM
-227 HRYLEETERQL
+227 HRYLEEVERQL
-238 NKLKRNNKI
+238 NRLKRNNNIDKG
-247 NNDNVEYNDGFGT
+247 NYNDSYNDGFGT
-260 RQECLERIRD
+260 RRECLERMRD
-270 ALINIETKA
+270 ALMNIETKA
-279 PETFFE
+279 PETFYE
-285 TLQLLMLA
+285 ALQLLTLA

-319 RRDVDAGRLTYEE
+319 RKDVDAGRLNYEE
-332 AGELLESFWLKC
+332 TGELIEAFWLKC
-344 SCQRKAYQN
+344 SCQKKAYQN
-353 MTLGGCDAAGRCSVN
+353 MTLGGCDADGRCSVN

-397 EEAWWAVLALI
+397 EEAWKAVLALI

-414 PALLYDPCCMKAQIK
+414 PALLYDPCCMKAQMN
-429 NGVSEEDVW
+429 NGVSKDDVW
-438 NYGFVGCVEM
+438 KYGFVGCVEM
-448 AVPGKENAITELARL
+448 AIPGKENAMTELARL
-463 NLPKLLNLLLHQGK
+463 NLPKLLDLLLHQGK

-482 KIFRMKNRKSLAE
+482 KIFRMKNQKSLAE
-495 FGTYEELEQAYLN
+495 FETYEELEQAYLN
-508 ELEYWVRKIIRS
+508 ELEYWVRKIIRN

-564 LGGVATAADAL
+564 LGGIGTAVDAL

-584 KNIATLEECVEIMER
+584 KNMVTLEECMEILDE
-599 DFEGADHMLQYMSAR
+599 DFEDSEQIQRYLSAR
-614 APKYGNDQGR
+614 APKYGNDQSR
-624 EQDAE
+624 EWDVD
-629 QIAVKI
+629 QIAF
-635 ERLVSD
+635 RLEKRVSD
-641 ILREYRNYWGGP
+641 TLKEHRNYWGGS
-653 YRLGLYTVEDH
+653 YRFGLYTVEDH

-670 TGATADGRR
+670 TGATADGRK

-745 FRKGGMEMQVSVVS
+745 FHKGGMEMQISIVSV
-759 GETLRAAQEH
+759 ETLRAAQEH

>member
-1 MREFIIES
+1 
-9 ALLTHGVRSMRTKR
+9 MRTKR

-34 NRKTYARA
+34 NRKKYART
-42 SEISVRDHAYR
+42 SEIPVRDDAYR
-53 EAVREHSEASIEE
+53 EAVREYPEASVEE

-95 YAYNVNFPMKVS
+95 YTYNVNFPMKVS

-117 FQMDMKRE
+117 FQMDMERE
-125 IEETKEVYWKNGKT
+125 IEETKELQSESAS
-139 DDSVDLEEREMP
+139 D
-151 GSIDV
+151 
-156 ELDEFTDAV
+156 ELDEFADAV

-189 WRALL
+189 WGALL
-194 LQAEKQLEKAE
+194 SRVEEQLGKAQ
-205 SEKEKRTVHAFQIVL
+205 SEKEKQTVHAFQIVL
-220 KACMDYM
+220 KACMSYM
-227 HRYLEETERQL
+227 HRYLEEVERQL
-238 NKLKRNNKI
+238 NKLKRNNNIDKG
-247 NNDNVEYNDGFGT
+247 NYNDSYNDGFGT
-260 RQECLERIRD
+260 RRECLERMRD
-270 ALINIETKA
+270 ALMNIEREA
-279 PETFFE
+279 PETFYE
-285 TLQLLMLA
+285 ALQLLTLA

-319 RRDVDAGRLTYEE
+319 RRDVDAGRLNYEE
-332 AGELLESFWLKC
+332 VGELIEAFWLKC
-344 SCQRKAYQN
+344 SCQKKAYQN
-353 MTLGGCDAAGRCSVN
+353 MTLGGCNSDGQCSVN

-397 EEAWWAVLALI
+397 EEAWQAVLALI

-414 PALLYDPCCMKAQIK
+414 PALLYDPCCMKAQTK
-429 NGVSEEDVW
+429 NGMSKDDVW

-448 AVPGKENAITELARL
+448 AIPGKENAMTELARL
-463 NLPKLLNLLLHQGK
+463 NLPKLLDLLLHQGK

-482 KIFRMKNRKSLAE
+482 KTFQMKNQKKPAE
-495 FGTYEELEQAYLN
+495 FKTYEELEQAYLD
-508 ELEYWVRKIIRS
+508 ELEYWVRKIIRN

-554 GARYTSVGFN
+554 GARYTGVGFN
-564 LGGVATAADAL
+564 LGGIGTAVDAL

-584 KNIATLEECVEIMER
+584 KNMVTLEACMEILDD
-599 DFEGADHMLQYMSAR
+599 DFEDSEQIQRYLSAR
-614 APKYGNDQGR
+614 APKYGNDQSR
-624 EQDAE
+624 EWDVD
-629 QIAVKI
+629 QIAF
-635 ERLVSD
+635 RLEKRVSD
-641 ILREYRNYWGGP
+641 TLKEYRNYWGGP

-670 TGATADGRR
+670 TGATADGRKG
-679 SGESLSNSSGASQGK
+679 GESLSNSSGASQGK
-694 DTHGPTALINSVT
+694 DKHGPTALINSVT

-735 RALRSLIETY
+735 RALRSLIGTY
-745 FRKGGMEMQVSVVS
+745 FHKGGMEMQISVVS

>member
-1 MREFIIES
+1 
-9 ALLTHGVRSMRTKR
+9 MRTKR

-34 NRKTYARA
+34 NRKKYART
-42 SEISVRDHAYR
+42 SEIPVRDDAYR
-53 EAVREHSEASIEE
+53 EAVREYPEASVEE
-66 QYAYGFANTLAKKA
+66 QYAYGFANTLAKKE

-117 FQMDMKRE
+117 FQMDMERE
-125 IEETKEVYWKNGKT
+125 IKETKELQSESAS
-139 DDSVDLEEREMP
+139 D
-151 GSIDV
+151 
-156 ELDEFTDAV
+156 ELDEFADAV
-165 ETWLVKHWHSGHTLA
+165 EAWLVKHWHSGHTLA

-189 WRALL
+189 WGALL
-194 LQAEKQLEKAE
+194 TQVEEQLGKAQ
-205 SEKEKRTVHAFQIVL
+205 SEKEKQTVHAFQIVL
-220 KACMDYM
+220 KACMSYM
-227 HRYLEETERQL
+227 HRYLEEVERQL
-238 NKLKRNNKI
+238 NRLKRNNNIDKG
-247 NNDNVEYNDGFGT
+247 NYNDSYNDGFGT
-260 RQECLERIRD
+260 RRECLERMRD
-270 ALINIETKA
+270 ALMNIETKA
-279 PETFFE
+279 PETFYE
-285 TLQLLMLA
+285 ALQLLTLA

-319 RRDVDAGRLTYEE
+319 RKDVDAGRLNYEE
-332 AGELLESFWLKC
+332 TGELIEAFWLKC
-344 SCQRKAYQN
+344 SCQKKAYQN
-353 MTLGGCDAAGRCSVN
+353 MTLGGCDADGRCSVN

-397 EEAWWAVLALI
+397 EEAWKAVLALI

-414 PALLYDPCCMKAQIK
+414 PALLYDPCCMKAQMN
-429 NGVSEEDVW
+429 NGVSKDDVW
-438 NYGFVGCVEM
+438 KYGFVGCVEM
-448 AVPGKENAITELARL
+448 AIPGKENAMTELARL
-463 NLPKLLNLLLHQGK
+463 NLPKLLDLLLHQGK

-482 KIFRMKNRKSLAE
+482 KIFRMKNQKSLAE
-495 FGTYEELEQAYLN
+495 FETYEELEQAYLN
-508 ELEYWVRKIIRS
+508 ELEYWVRKIIRN

-564 LGGVATAADAL
+564 LGGIGTAVDAL

-584 KNIATLEECVEIMER
+584 KNMVTLEECMEILDE
-599 DFEGADHMLQYMSAR
+599 DFEDSEQIQRYLSAR
-614 APKYGNDQGR
+614 APKYGNDQSR
-624 EQDAE
+624 EWDVD
-629 QIAVKI
+629 QIAF
-635 ERLVSD
+635 RLEKRVSD
-641 ILREYRNYWGGP
+641 TLKEHRNYWGGS
-653 YRLGLYTVEDH
+653 YRFGLYTVEDH

-670 TGATADGRR
+670 TGATADGRK

-745 FRKGGMEMQVSVVS
+745 FHKGGMEMQISIVSV
-759 GETLRAAQEH
+759 ETLRAAQEH

-782 FSAYFCSLRKATQD
+782 FSAYFCSLRKSSQD

>member
-1 MREFIIES
+1 
-9 ALLTHGVRSMRTKR
+9 MRTKR

-34 NRKTYARA
+34 NRKKYART
-42 SEISVRDHAYR
+42 SEIPVRDDAYR
-53 EAVREHSEASIEE
+53 EAVREYPEASVEE

-80 ILIPEDDLLAGYLFQ
+80 ILIPEADLLAGYLFQ
-95 YAYNVNFPMKVS
+95 YTYNVNFPMKVS

-117 FQMDMKRE
+117 FQMDMERE
-125 IEETKEVYWKNGKT
+125 IEETKELQSESAS
-139 DDSVDLEEREMP
+139 D
-151 GSIDV
+151 
-156 ELDEFTDAV
+156 ELDEFADAV

-189 WRALL
+189 WGALL
-194 LQAEKQLEKAE
+194 SQVEEQLGKAQ
-205 SEKEKRTVHAFQIVL
+205 SEKEKQTVHAFQIVL
-220 KACMDYM
+220 KACMSYM
-227 HRYLEETERQL
+227 HRYLEEVEGQL
-238 NKLKRNNKI
+238 NKLKRNNNIDKD
-247 NNDNVEYNDGFGT
+247 NCNDSYNDGFGT
-260 RQECLERIRD
+260 RRECLERMRD
-270 ALINIETKA
+270 ALMNIEREA
-279 PETFFE
+279 PETFYE
-285 TLQLLMLA
+285 ALQLLTLA

-319 RRDVDAGRLTYEE
+319 RRDVDAGRLNYEE
-332 AGELLESFWLKC
+332 AGELIEAFWLKC
-344 SCQRKAYQN
+344 SCQKKAYQN
-353 MTLGGCDAAGRCSVN
+353 MTLGGCNSDGQCSVN

-397 EEAWWAVLALI
+397 EEAWQAVLALI

-414 PALLYDPCCMKAQIK
+414 PALLYDPCCMKAQTK
-429 NGVSEEDVW
+429 NGVSKDNVW

-448 AVPGKENAITELARL
+448 AIPGKENAMTELARL
-463 NLPKLLNLLLHQGK
+463 NLPKLLDLLLHQGK

-482 KIFRMKNRKSLAE
+482 KTFQMKNQKKPAE
-495 FGTYEELEQAYLN
+495 FKTYEELEQAYLD
-508 ELEYWVRKIIRS
+508 ELEYWVRKIIRN

-554 GARYTSVGFN
+554 GARYTGVGFN
-564 LGGVATAADAL
+564 LGGIGTAVDAL

-584 KNIATLEECVEIMER
+584 KNMVTLEACMEILDD
-599 DFEGADHMLQYMSAR
+599 DFEDSEQIQRYLSAR
-614 APKYGNDQGR
+614 APKYGNDQSR
-624 EQDAE
+624 EWDVD
-629 QIAVKI
+629 QIAF
-635 ERLVSD
+635 RLEKRVSD
-641 ILREYRNYWGGP
+641 ILKEYRNYWGGP

-664 AIMGMH
+664 AIMGIH
-670 TGATADGRR
+670 TGATADGRKG
-679 SGESLSNSSGASQGK
+679 GESLSNSSGASQGK
-694 DTHGPTALINSVT
+694 DKHGPTALINSVT

-713 AGNGMVL
+713 VGNGMVL

-745 FRKGGMEMQVSVVS
+745 FHKGGMEMQISVVS

>member
-1 MREFIIES
+1 
-9 ALLTHGVRSMRTKR
+9 MRTKR

-34 NRKTYARA
+34 NRKKYART
-42 SEISVRDHAYR
+42 SEIPVRDDAYR
-53 EAVREHSEASIEE
+53 EAVREYPEASVEE
-66 QYAYGFANTLAKKA
+66 QYAYGFANTLAKKE

-117 FQMDMKRE
+117 FQMDMERE
-125 IEETKEVYWKNGKT
+125 IKETKELQSESAS
-139 DDSVDLEEREMP
+139 D
-151 GSIDV
+151 
-156 ELDEFTDAV
+156 ELDEFADAV
-165 ETWLVKHWHSGHTLA
+165 EAWLVKHWHSGHTLA

-189 WRALL
+189 WGALL
-194 LQAEKQLEKAE
+194 TQVEEQLGKAQ
-205 SEKEKRTVHAFQIVL
+205 SEKEKQTVHAFQIVL
-220 KACMDYM
+220 KACMSYM
-227 HRYLEETERQL
+227 HRYLEEVERQL
-238 NKLKRNNKI
+238 NRLKRNNNIDKG
-247 NNDNVEYNDGFGT
+247 NYNDSYNDGFGT
-260 RQECLERIRD
+260 RRECLERMRD
-270 ALINIETKA
+270 ALMNIETKA
-279 PETFFE
+279 PETFYE
-285 TLQLLMLA
+285 ALQLLTLA

-319 RRDVDAGRLTYEE
+319 RKDVDAGRLNYEE
-332 AGELLESFWLKC
+332 TGELIEAFWLKC
-344 SCQRKAYQN
+344 SCQKKAYQN
-353 MTLGGCDAAGRCSVN
+353 MTLGGCDADGRCSVN

-397 EEAWWAVLALI
+397 EEAWKAVLALI

-414 PALLYDPCCMKAQIK
+414 PALLYDPCCMKAQMN
-429 NGVSEEDVW
+429 NGVSKDDVW
-438 NYGFVGCVEM
+438 KYGFVGCVEM
-448 AVPGKENAITELARL
+448 AIPGKENAMTELARL
-463 NLPKLLNLLLHQGK
+463 NLPKLLDLLLHQGK

-482 KIFRMKNRKSLAE
+482 KIFRMKNQKSLAE
-495 FGTYEELEQAYLN
+495 FETYKELEQAYLN
-508 ELEYWVRKIIRS
+508 ELEYWVRKIIRN

-564 LGGVATAADAL
+564 LGGIGTAVDAL

-584 KNIATLEECVEIMER
+584 KNMVTLEECMEILDE
-599 DFEGADHMLQYMSAR
+599 DFEDSEQIQRYLSAR
-614 APKYGNDQGR
+614 APKYGNDQSR
-624 EQDAE
+624 EWDVD
-629 QIAVKI
+629 QIAF
-635 ERLVSD
+635 RLEKRVSD
-641 ILREYRNYWGGP
+641 TLKEHRNYWGGS
-653 YRLGLYTVEDH
+653 YRFGLYTVEDH

-670 TGATADGRR
+670 TGATADGRK

-745 FRKGGMEMQVSVVS
+745 FHKGGMEMQISIVSV
-759 GETLRAAQEH
+759 ETLRAAQEH

>member
-1 MREFIIES
+1 
-9 ALLTHGVRSMRTKR
+9 MRTKR

-34 NRKTYARA
+34 NRKKYART
-42 SEISVRDHAYR
+42 SEIPVRDDAYR
-53 EAVREHSEASIEE
+53 EAVREYPEASVEE

-95 YAYNVNFPMKVS
+95 YTYNVNFPMKVS

-117 FQMDMKRE
+117 FQMDMERE
-125 IEETKEVYWKNGKT
+125 IKETKELQSESAS
-139 DDSVDLEEREMP
+139 D
-151 GSIDV
+151 
-156 ELDEFTDAV
+156 ELDEFADAV
-165 ETWLVKHWHSGHTLA
+165 EAWLVKHWHSGHTLA

-189 WRALL
+189 WGALL
-194 LQAEKQLEKAE
+194 TQVEEQLGKAQ
-205 SEKEKRTVHAFQIVL
+205 SEKEKQTVHAFQIVL
-220 KACMDYM
+220 KACMSYM
-227 HRYLEETERQL
+227 HRYLEEVERQL
-238 NKLKRNNKI
+238 NRLKRNNNIDKG
-247 NNDNVEYNDGFGT
+247 NYNDSYNDGFGT
-260 RQECLERIRD
+260 RRECLERMRD
-270 ALINIETKA
+270 ALMNIETKA
-279 PETFFE
+279 PETFYE
-285 TLQLLMLA
+285 ALQLLTLA

-305 ISLGRIDYYLYPFY
+305 ISLGRIDYYLYPFC
-319 RRDVDAGRLTYEE
+319 RKDVDAGRLNYEE
-332 AGELLESFWLKC
+332 TGELIEAFWLKC
-344 SCQRKAYQN
+344 SCQKKAYQN
-353 MTLGGCDAAGRCSVN
+353 MTLGGCDADGRCSVN

-397 EEAWWAVLALI
+397 EEAWKAVLALI

-414 PALLYDPCCMKAQIK
+414 PALLYDPCCMKAQMN
-429 NGVSEEDVW
+429 NGVSKDDVW
-438 NYGFVGCVEM
+438 KYGFVGCVEM
-448 AVPGKENAITELARL
+448 AIPGKENAMTELARL
-463 NLPKLLNLLLHQGK
+463 NLPKLLDLLLHQGK

-482 KIFRMKNRKSLAE
+482 KIFRMKNQKSLAE
-495 FGTYEELEQAYLN
+495 FETYEELEQAYLN
-508 ELEYWVRKIIRS
+508 ELEYWVRKIIRN

-564 LGGVATAADAL
+564 LGGIGTAVDAL

-584 KNIATLEECVEIMER
+584 KNMVTLEECMEILDE
-599 DFEGADHMLQYMSAR
+599 DFEDSEQIQRYLSAR
-614 APKYGNDQGR
+614 APKYGNDQSR
-624 EQDAE
+624 EWDVD
-629 QIAVKI
+629 QIAF
-635 ERLVSD
+635 RLEKRVSD
-641 ILREYRNYWGGP
+641 TLKEHRNYWGGS
-653 YRLGLYTVEDH
+653 YRFGLYTVEDH

-670 TGATADGRR
+670 TGATADGRK

-745 FRKGGMEMQVSVVS
+745 FHKGGMEMQISIVSV
-759 GETLRAAQEH
+759 ETLRAAQEH